1 MFLCY
6 FSAIKKVCLDRNI
19 IMKVINLKE
28 SITLQ
33 NISGEAFVL
42 KSDGSLA
49 PLHAG
54 MDINTGTII
63 VLTDNGTIS
72 AIDKTGAP
80 AELSYELI
88 QNIQL
93 PTSYEHIFSVTD
105 DNAIDDESIHIA
117 EQTTIAIDDLQKIHD
132 AILGGID
139 PTKVQQA
146 TAAGNENSSNWGV
159 VTIDCD
165 NDKMLA
171 EAGFD
176 TAYQPGAVEYPE
188 DYSGLNEHL
197 SIEASGAFDSISQ
210 DDVVTAAESNAMQTI
225 TGTVG
230 GDVKAGDIVTVTLD
244 GKEIGKATVVNNN
257 GKLEWSLDVDGK
269 TLLQAGVDTVSA
281 TVTATDDAGNSA
293 TANTT
298 HDYTIDIQ
306 ASITIDPI
314 TGDNVITQQEGHE
327 PTLPITG
334 TVGKD
339 VLPGDTVTVTINGNE
354 YTTTVQPDMSWT
366 VNVTGD
372 DILHADKATAS
383 VTTNYGTNH
392 EATATDAESYE
403 VTIEAKVTIETIAG
417 DGVVNQEESEGKVPV
432 TGTVGGDVKEGDTVT
447 ITVNG
452 KDYTT
457 TVGKDGSW
465 TVDVDG
471 SDLVEN
477 GDNPIHATVT
487 TCDGAG
493 HCATANNDKGYD
505 IDTDIN
511 AQITID
517 LISQDDVVTAAESH
531 SPQTITGTVGGDVKA
546 GDIVTVTLDGKEIGK
561 ATVVNNNGKLEWS
574 LDVDGKTLLQAGV
587 DTVSA
592 TVTATDDA
600 GNSATANTTH
610 DYTVDIQASITIAPI
625 TGDNVITQQ
634 EGHEP
639 TLPITGTVGKDV
651 LPGDTVTV
659 TINGNEY
666 TTTVQPD
673 MSWTV
678 NVTGDDIL
686 HADKATASV
695 TTNYGTNHEATA
707 TDTESYEVTIEAKVT
722 IETIAG
728 DGVVNQEESEGKVP
742 VTGTVGGDV
751 KEGDTVTITVN
762 GKDYTTTVGKDGS
775 WTVDVDG
782 SDLIENGDNPIHAT
796 VTTCDGAGH
805 CATAN
810 NDKGYDIDTDIN
822 AAITITVIAEDDVIN
837 EAEAEGKVSISGTV
851 GGDVK
856 EGDTVTLTLDGK
868 EIGTATVEKDA
879 NGKLVWTATDING
892 KTLADADLN
901 QVTASVTATD
911 DAGNSKTATT
921 THAYKEAV
929 LDVTV
934 DITSVA
940 EDNVLNADEST
951 STVAIKGTVG
961 GDAKAGDMV
970 TVTLDGK
977 ELGTATVVAGENGKL
992 EWTLEVEGSTLAG
1005 ATVNEV
1011 EATITISDD
1020 YGNTATAEDKQ
1031 DYLEKDLTVSVDITS
1046 VAEDN
1051 VLNADESISTVAIKG
1066 TVGGDAKAGDMVTVT
1081 LDGKELGSAKV
1092 VVGENGKLEWML
1104 EVDGSTLAGAT
1115 VNEVEATITISDEFG
1130 NTASDEDKQ
1139 DYLEKDLTVS
1149 VDITSVAEDNV
1160 LNADESTSTV
1170 AIKGTVGG
1178 DAKAGDM
1185 VTVTLDGKELGKA
1198 TVVAGANGKLEWTL
1212 EVDGSTLAGATV
1224 NEVEA
1229 TITISDEFGNTA
1241 SDEDKQDYL
1250 EKDLTVSVDITS
1262 VAEDNVLN
1270 ADESISTVA
1279 IKGTV
1284 GGDAKAGDMVTVT
1297 LDGKELGSAK
1307 VVVGEN
1313 GKLEWTLEV
1322 DGSTLAGAT
1331 VNEVEATI
1339 TISDDYGNTATAE
1352 DKQDYLEKDLTVSVD
1367 ITSVAEDNVLNADES
1382 TSTVAIKGTVG
1393 GDAKAGDMVTVTL
1406 DGKELGTAE
1415 VVVGENGKLEWTLE
1429 VEGSTLAGA
1438 TVNDVEA
1445 TITISDDYGN
1455 TATAEDKQDYLEK
1468 DLKAEITITSIA
1480 GDNALNAT
1488 EVKPGTM
1495 VEIKGTVGGDVKAG
1509 DTVVVTVDGV
1519 KHEVIVNDDLEWT
1532 LEIDGSVLA
1541 GAKKPVVTAD
1551 VVIKDKY
1558 GNTATATD
1566 KDDYIIP
1573 TLDVTITIDSVNGGE
1588 PITGE
1593 EHDANTPIKVTGSV
1607 GGDAKEGD
1615 TVTLHIGENTVET
1628 TVIVLE
1634 NGELGYIVD
1643 VPAGMFEP
1651 DSNDGF
1657 SGDIAAD
1664 ITINDKYGNT
1674 ASANDEKDFDTI
1686 GSVIT
1691 GGTSGDDLHGT
1702 GYNDLII
1709 GDVYI
1714 ESKNVNV
1721 NLVLDISG
1729 SMAMREV
1736 NPENIHLDNGHTSGK
1751 LTLVDRDGV
1760 KEHFDFNSIDEL
1772 SGILGLKFG
1781 SPLGF
1786 SVYSPELNITFP
1798 DGTTQTINDVY
1809 KDIGV
1814 VSRIDSAKESINHI
1828 VENYGETL
1836 NHEQLS
1842 NLKFSL
1848 ITFASQVDGVKEF
1861 HWDFGKNTLV
1871 TSDGQTIA
1879 DYLVGVEPLKG
1890 PLSQTDYDTSLVA
1903 ALNGFT
1909 NTDTSNIV
1917 YFVTDGMDTIGT
1929 NGQQFN
1935 KDWVVSQTGGNI
1947 DKYKPTIVPVAIGG
1961 TINNTPEAHDILNQI
1976 ASLGQGYKPDNSGHS
1991 QVIISTNTDQLDDA
2005 INNSFDNII
2014 SGNDTIHGGKGNDFI
2029 VGDTLNNDWLVQQYG
2044 SGHTHMADLID
2055 SGVTLSEVL
2064 FTVAAK
2070 EQGVDIDKLTT
2081 KDVYQFVIKH
2091 QDTLVIEGDNP
2102 SNGLDKIFGDEGQDI
2117 LFGSGNNDI
2126 LTGGTGDDLMF
2137 GQNGNDILV
2146 SDSGSD
2152 ILFGGNGNDIF
2163 KLDVLATDEKT
2174 VTSIQDFERGD
2185 SINIES
2191 ILDANLSLD
2200 DLLSHVSSAEVDGK
2214 DVNIVFDD
2222 KHKVELKD
2230 IKNVYSELGTSTSEI
2245 VTQLFNNDVFT
2256 NHH

>member
-1 MFLCY
+1 
-6 FSAIKKVCLDRNI
+6 
-19 IMKVINLKE
+19 MKAINLKE

-54 MDINTGTII
+54 MNINTGTII

-105 DNAIDDESIHIA
+105 ENAIDDESIHIA
-117 EQTTIAIDDLQKIHD
+117 EQTTAAIDDLQKIHD
-132 AILGGID
+132 AILDGID

-159 VTIDCD
+159 VTIDYD

-176 TAYQPGAVEYPE
+176 TAYQPGTVEYPE

-197 SIEASGAFDSISQ
+197 SIEASITIDSISQ
-210 DDVVTAAESNAMQTI
+210 DDVVTAAESNAMQTITGTVGGDVKAGDIVTVTLDGKEIGKATVVNNNGKLEWSLDVDGKTLLQAGIETVSATVTTNDDVGNSATANTTHDYTIDIQASITIDPITGDNVITQQEGHEPTLPITGTVGKDVLPGDTVTVTINGNEYTTTVQPDMSWTVNVTGDDILHADKATASVTTNYGTNHEATATDTESYEVTIEAKVTIETIAGDGVVNQEESEGKVPVTGTVGGDVKEGDTVTITVNGKDYTTTVGKDGSWTVDVDGSDLVENGDNPIHATVTTCDGAGHCATADNDKGYDIDTDINAQITIDSISQDDVVTAAESHSPQTI

-392 EATATDAESYE
+392 EATATDTESYE

-493 HCATANNDKGYD
+493 HCATADNDKGYD

-511 AQITID
+511 AD
-517 LISQDDVVTAAESH
+517 
-531 SPQTITGTVGGDVKA
+531 
-546 GDIVTVTLDGKEIGK
+546 
-561 ATVVNNNGKLEWS
+561 
-574 LDVDGKTLLQAGV
+574 
-587 DTVSA
+587 
-592 TVTATDDA
+592 
-600 GNSATANTTH
+600 
-610 DYTVDIQASITIAPI
+610 
-625 TGDNVITQQ
+625 
-634 EGHEP
+634 
-639 TLPITGTVGKDV
+639 
-651 LPGDTVTV
+651 
-659 TINGNEY
+659 
-666 TTTVQPD
+666 
-673 MSWTV
+673 
-678 NVTGDDIL
+678 
-686 HADKATASV
+686 
-695 TTNYGTNHEATA
+695 
-707 TDTESYEVTIEAKVT
+707 
-722 IETIAG
+722 
-728 DGVVNQEESEGKVP
+728 
-742 VTGTVGGDV
+742 
-751 KEGDTVTITVN
+751 
-762 GKDYTTTVGKDGS
+762 
-775 WTVDVDG
+775 
-782 SDLIENGDNPIHAT
+782 
-796 VTTCDGAGH
+796 
-805 CATAN
+805 
-810 NDKGYDIDTDIN
+810 
-822 AAITITVIAEDDVIN
+822 ITITVIAEDDVIN

-879 NGKLVWTATDING
+879 NGKLVWTATDIDG

-921 THAYKEAV
+921 THDYKEAV

-961 GDAKAGDMV
+961 GDAKAGDIV

-977 ELGTATVVAGENGKL
+977 ELGTATVVVGENGKL
-992 EWTLEVEGSTLAG
+992 EWTLEVE
-1005 ATVNEV
+1005 
-1011 EATITISDD
+1011 
-1020 YGNTATAEDKQ
+1020 
-1031 DYLEKDLTVSVDITS
+1031 
-1046 VAEDN
+1046 
-1051 VLNADESISTVAIKG
+1051 
-1066 TVGGDAKAGDMVTVT
+1066 
-1081 LDGKELGSAKV
+1081 
-1092 VVGENGKLEWML
+1092 
-1104 EVDGSTLAGAT
+1104 GSTLAGAT

-1185 VTVTLDGKELGKA
+1185 VTVTLDGKELGSAK
-1198 TVVAGANGKLEWTL
+1198 VVVGENGKLEWTLEVDGSTLAGAKVNEVEATITISDEFGNTASDEDKQDYLEKDLTVSVDITSVAEDNVLNADESTSTVAIKGTVGGDAKAGDMVTVTLDGKELGSAKVVVGENGKLEWTL

-1270 ADESISTVA
+1270 ADESTSTVA

-1284 GGDAKAGDMVTVT
+1284 GGDAKVGDMVTVT
-1297 LDGKELGSAK
+1297 LDGKELGTAT
-1307 VVVGEN
+1307 VVAGEN

-1322 DGSTLAGAT
+1322 EGSTLAGAT

-1339 TISDDYGNTATAE
+1339 TISDDYGNT
-1352 DKQDYLEKDLTVSVD
+1352 S
-1367 ITSVAEDNVLNADES
+1367 
-1382 TSTVAIKGTVG
+1382 
-1393 GDAKAGDMVTVTL
+1393 
-1406 DGKELGTAE
+1406 
-1415 VVVGENGKLEWTLE
+1415 
-1429 VEGSTLAGA
+1429 
-1438 TVNDVEA
+1438 
-1445 TITISDDYGN
+1445 
-1455 TATAEDKQDYLEK
+1455 TAEDKQDYLEK

-1519 KHEVIVNDDLEWT
+1519 KHEVTVNDDLEWT

-1628 TVIVLE
+1628 TVVVLE

-1657 SGDIAAD
+1657 SGDITAD

-1691 GGTSGDDLHGT
+1691 GSTSGDDLHGT

-1935 KDWVVSQTGGNI
+1935 KDWVVSQTGSNI

-2137 GQNGNDILV
+2137 GQNGDDILV

-2174 VTSIQDFERGD
+2174 VTSIQDFEKGD

>member
-1 MFLCY
+1 
-6 FSAIKKVCLDRNI
+6 
-19 IMKVINLKE
+19 MKAINLKE
-28 SITLQ
+28 SIILQ
-33 NISGEAFVL
+33 DVSGEAFVL

-54 MDINTGTII
+54 MNINTGTII

-105 DNAIDDESIHIA
+105 DNAIDDESLHIA
-117 EQTTIAIDDLQKIHD
+117 EQTTEAIDDLQKIHD
-132 AILGGID
+132 AILDGID

-159 VTIDCD
+159 VTIDYD

-176 TAYQPGAVEYPE
+176 TAYQPGSVEYPE
-188 DYSGLNEHL
+188 DYSGLNDHL
-197 SIEASGAFDSISQ
+197 SIEASITIDSISQ
-210 DDVVTAAESNAMQTI
+210 DDVVTAAESNAMQTITGTVGGDVKAGDIVTVTLDGKEIGKATVVNNNGKLEWSLDVDGKTLLQAGIETVSATVTTNDDVGNSATANTTHDYTIDIQASITIDPITGDNVITQQEGHEPTLPITGTVGKDVLPGDTVTVTINGNEYTTTVQPDMSWTVNVTGDDILHADKATASVTTNYGTNHEATATDTENYEVAIEAKVTIETIAGDGVVNQEESEGKVPVTGTVGGDVKEGDTVTITVNGKDYTTTVGKDGSWTVDVDGSDLVENGDNPIHATVTTCDGAGHCATANNDKGYDIDTDINAQITIDSISQDDVVTAAESHSPQTI

-392 EATATDAESYE
+392 EATATD
-403 VTIEAKVTIETIAG
+403 
-417 DGVVNQEESEGKVPV
+417 
-432 TGTVGGDVKEGDTVT
+432 
-447 ITVNG
+447 
-452 KDYTT
+452 
-457 TVGKDGSW
+457 
-465 TVDVDG
+465 
-471 SDLVEN
+471 
-477 GDNPIHATVT
+477 
-487 TCDGAG
+487 
-493 HCATANNDKGYD
+493 
-505 IDTDIN
+505 
-511 AQITID
+511 
-517 LISQDDVVTAAESH
+517 
-531 SPQTITGTVGGDVKA
+531 
-546 GDIVTVTLDGKEIGK
+546 
-561 ATVVNNNGKLEWS
+561 
-574 LDVDGKTLLQAGV
+574 
-587 DTVSA
+587 
-592 TVTATDDA
+592 
-600 GNSATANTTH
+600 
-610 DYTVDIQASITIAPI
+610 
-625 TGDNVITQQ
+625 
-634 EGHEP
+634 
-639 TLPITGTVGKDV
+639 
-651 LPGDTVTV
+651 
-659 TINGNEY
+659 
-666 TTTVQPD
+666 
-673 MSWTV
+673 
-678 NVTGDDIL
+678 
-686 HADKATASV
+686 
-695 TTNYGTNHEATA
+695 
-707 TDTESYEVTIEAKVT
+707 TESYEVTIEAKVT

-751 KEGDTVTITVN
+751 KKGDTVTITVN

-879 NGKLVWTATDING
+879 NGKLVWTATNIDG

-921 THAYKEAV
+921 THDYKEAV
-929 LDVTV
+929 LDVT
-934 DITSVA
+934 
-940 EDNVLNADEST
+940 
-951 STVAIKGTVG
+951 
-961 GDAKAGDMV
+961 
-970 TVTLDGK
+970 
-977 ELGTATVVAGENGKL
+977 
-992 EWTLEVEGSTLAG
+992 
-1005 ATVNEV
+1005 
-1011 EATITISDD
+1011 
-1020 YGNTATAEDKQ
+1020 
-1031 DYLEKDLTVSVDITS
+1031 
-1046 VAEDN
+1046 
-1051 VLNADESISTVAIKG
+1051 
-1066 TVGGDAKAGDMVTVT
+1066 
-1081 LDGKELGSAKV
+1081 
-1092 VVGENGKLEWML
+1092 
-1104 EVDGSTLAGAT
+1104 
-1115 VNEVEATITISDEFG
+1115 
-1130 NTASDEDKQ
+1130 
-1139 DYLEKDLTVS
+1139 

-1212 EVDGSTLAGATV
+1212 EV
-1224 NEVEA
+1224 E
-1229 TITISDEFGNTA
+1229 
-1241 SDEDKQDYL
+1241 
-1250 EKDLTVSVDITS
+1250 
-1262 VAEDNVLN
+1262 
-1270 ADESISTVA
+1270 
-1279 IKGTV
+1279 
-1284 GGDAKAGDMVTVT
+1284 
-1297 LDGKELGSAK
+1297 
-1307 VVVGEN
+1307 
-1313 GKLEWTLEV
+1313 
-1322 DGSTLAGAT
+1322 GSTLAGAT

-1339 TISDDYGNTATAE
+1339 TISDDYGNTA
-1352 DKQDYLEKDLTVSVD
+1352 
-1367 ITSVAEDNVLNADES
+1367 
-1382 TSTVAIKGTVG
+1382 
-1393 GDAKAGDMVTVTL
+1393 
-1406 DGKELGTAE
+1406 
-1415 VVVGENGKLEWTLE
+1415 
-1429 VEGSTLAGA
+1429 
-1438 TVNDVEA
+1438 
-1445 TITISDDYGN
+1445 SD
-1455 TATAEDKQDYLEK
+1455 EDKQDYLEK

-1519 KHEVIVNDDLEWT
+1519 KHEVTVNDDLEWT

-1657 SGDIAAD
+1657 SGDITAD

-1760 KEHFDFNSIDEL
+1760 EEHFDFNSIDEL

-2174 VTSIQDFERGD
+2174 VTSIQDFEKGD

>member
-1 MFLCY
+1 
-6 FSAIKKVCLDRNI
+6 
-19 IMKVINLKE
+19 MKAINLKE
-28 SITLQ
+28 SIILQ
-33 NISGEAFVL
+33 DVSGEAFVL

-54 MDINTGTII
+54 MNINTGTII

-105 DNAIDDESIHIA
+105 DNAIDDESLHIS
-117 EQTTIAIDDLQKIHD
+117 EQTTEAIDDLQKIHD
-132 AILGGID
+132 AILDGID

-159 VTIDCD
+159 VTIDYD

-188 DYSGLNEHL
+188 DYSGLNDHL
-197 SIEASGAFDSISQ
+197 SIEASITIDSISQ

-244 GKEIGKATVVNNN
+244 GKGIGKATVVNNN

-269 TLLQAGVDTVSA
+269 TLLQAGIETVSA
-281 TVTATDDAGNSA
+281 TVTTNDDVGNSA
-293 TANTT
+293 TATTT

-334 TVGKD
+334 SVGKD

-383 VTTNYGTNH
+383 ITTSYGSGH
-392 EATATDAESYE
+392 EATATDTESYE

-493 HCATANNDKGYD
+493 HCATADNDKGYD

-517 LISQDDVVTAAESH
+517 SISQDDVVTAAESH
-531 SPQTITGTVGGDVKA
+531 SPQTITGSVGGDVKA

-600 GNSATANTTH
+600 GNSVTANTTH
-610 DYTVDIQASITIAPI
+610 DYTVDIQASITIDPI

-782 SDLIENGDNPIHAT
+782 SDLVENGDNPIHAT

-822 AAITITVIAEDDVIN
+822 AQITIDSISQDDVVTAAESHSPQTITGTVGGDVKAGDIVTVTLDGKEIGKATVVNNNGKLEWSLDVDGKTLLQAGVDTVSATVTATDDAGNSATANTTHDYTVDIQASITIDPITGDNVITQQEGHEPTLPITGTVGKDVLPGDTVTVTINGNEYTTTVQPDMSWTVNVTGDDILHADKATASVTTNYGTNHEATATDTESYEVTIEAKVTIETIAGDGVVNQEESEGKVPVTGTVGGDVKEGDTVTITVNGKDYTTTVGKDGSWTVDVDGSDLVENGDNPIHATVTTCDGAGHCATANNDKGYDIDTDINADITITVIAEDDVIN

-879 NGKLVWTATDING
+879 NGKLVWTATDIDG

-921 THAYKEAV
+921 THDYKEAV

-951 STVAIKGTVG
+951 STVAIKGTAG

-977 ELGTATVVAGENGKL
+977 ELGTAKVVVGENGKL
-992 EWTLEVEGSTLAG
+992 EWTLEVE
-1005 ATVNEV
+1005 
-1011 EATITISDD
+1011 
-1020 YGNTATAEDKQ
+1020 
-1031 DYLEKDLTVSVDITS
+1031 
-1046 VAEDN
+1046 
-1051 VLNADESISTVAIKG
+1051 
-1066 TVGGDAKAGDMVTVT
+1066 
-1081 LDGKELGSAKV
+1081 
-1092 VVGENGKLEWML
+1092 
-1104 EVDGSTLAGAT
+1104 GSTLAGAT

-1160 LNADESTSTV
+1160 LNVDESTSTV

-1185 VTVTLDGKELGKA
+1185 VTVTLDGKE
-1198 TVVAGANGKLEWTL
+1198 
-1212 EVDGSTLAGATV
+1212 
-1224 NEVEA
+1224 
-1229 TITISDEFGNTA
+1229 I
-1241 SDEDKQDYL
+1241 
-1250 EKDLTVSVDITS
+1250 
-1262 VAEDNVLN
+1262 
-1270 ADESISTVA
+1270 
-1279 IKGTV
+1279 
-1284 GGDAKAGDMVTVT
+1284 
-1297 LDGKELGSAK
+1297 
-1307 VVVGEN
+1307 
-1313 GKLEWTLEV
+1313 
-1322 DGSTLAGAT
+1322 
-1331 VNEVEATI
+1331 
-1339 TISDDYGNTATAE
+1339 
-1352 DKQDYLEKDLTVSVD
+1352 
-1367 ITSVAEDNVLNADES
+1367 
-1382 TSTVAIKGTVG
+1382 
-1393 GDAKAGDMVTVTL
+1393 
-1406 DGKELGTAE
+1406 GTAE

-1519 KHEVIVNDDLEWT
+1519 KHEVTVNDDLEWT

-1558 GNTATATD
+1558 GNTASATD

-1657 SGDIAAD
+1657 SGDITAD

-1729 SMAMREV
+1729 SMSMREV
-1736 NPENIHLDNGHTSGK
+1736 NPENIHLDNGHTSGQ
-1751 LTLVDRDGV
+1751 LTLVDKDGEETHV
-1760 KEHFDFNSIDEL
+1760 EFNSIDHL
-1772 SGILGLKFG
+1772 SSLLGYYYG

-1786 SVYSPELNITFP
+1786 SVYDPKFTLTYP

-1879 DYLVGVEPLKG
+1879 DYLVGVEPLTG

-2137 GQNGNDILV
+2137 GQNGDDILV

-2174 VTSIQDFERGD
+2174 VTSIQDFEKGD

>member
-1 MFLCY
+1 MHATVTTC
-6 FSAIKKVCLDRNI
+6 
-19 IMKVINLKE
+19 
-28 SITLQ
+28 
-33 NISGEAFVL
+33 
-42 KSDGSLA
+42 DG
-49 PLHAG
+49 AG
-54 MDINTGTII
+54 
-63 VLTDNGTIS
+63 
-72 AIDKTGAP
+72 
-80 AELSYELI
+80 
-88 QNIQL
+88 
-93 PTSYEHIFSVTD
+93 HC
-105 DNAIDDESIHIA
+105 
-117 EQTTIAIDDLQKIHD
+117 
-132 AILGGID
+132 
-139 PTKVQQA
+139 A
-146 TAAGNENSSNWGV
+146 TA
-159 VTIDCD
+159 D
-165 NDKMLA
+165 NDK
-171 EAGFD
+171 GYDID
-176 TAYQPGAVEYPE
+176 TDINAQ
-188 DYSGLNEHL
+188 
-197 SIEASGAFDSISQ
+197 ITIDSISQ
-210 DDVVTAAESNAMQTI
+210 DDVVTAAESHSPQTI

-392 EATATDAESYE
+392 EATATDTESYE

-493 HCATANNDKGYD
+493 HCATADNDKGYD

-511 AQITID
+511 AD
-517 LISQDDVVTAAESH
+517 
-531 SPQTITGTVGGDVKA
+531 
-546 GDIVTVTLDGKEIGK
+546 
-561 ATVVNNNGKLEWS
+561 
-574 LDVDGKTLLQAGV
+574 
-587 DTVSA
+587 
-592 TVTATDDA
+592 
-600 GNSATANTTH
+600 
-610 DYTVDIQASITIAPI
+610 
-625 TGDNVITQQ
+625 
-634 EGHEP
+634 
-639 TLPITGTVGKDV
+639 
-651 LPGDTVTV
+651 
-659 TINGNEY
+659 
-666 TTTVQPD
+666 
-673 MSWTV
+673 
-678 NVTGDDIL
+678 
-686 HADKATASV
+686 
-695 TTNYGTNHEATA
+695 
-707 TDTESYEVTIEAKVT
+707 
-722 IETIAG
+722 
-728 DGVVNQEESEGKVP
+728 
-742 VTGTVGGDV
+742 
-751 KEGDTVTITVN
+751 
-762 GKDYTTTVGKDGS
+762 
-775 WTVDVDG
+775 
-782 SDLIENGDNPIHAT
+782 
-796 VTTCDGAGH
+796 
-805 CATAN
+805 
-810 NDKGYDIDTDIN
+810 
-822 AAITITVIAEDDVIN
+822 ITITVIAEDDVIN

-868 EIGTATVEKDA
+868 EIGTAKVEKDA
-879 NGKLVWTATDING
+879 NGKLVWTATDIDG

-921 THAYKEAV
+921 IHDYKEAV

-977 ELGTATVVAGENGKL
+977 ELGTA
-992 EWTLEVEGSTLAG
+992 
-1005 ATVNEV
+1005 
-1011 EATITISDD
+1011 
-1020 YGNTATAEDKQ
+1020 
-1031 DYLEKDLTVSVDITS
+1031 
-1046 VAEDN
+1046 
-1051 VLNADESISTVAIKG
+1051 
-1066 TVGGDAKAGDMVTVT
+1066 
-1081 LDGKELGSAKV
+1081 
-1092 VVGENGKLEWML
+1092 
-1104 EVDGSTLAGAT
+1104 
-1115 VNEVEATITISDEFG
+1115 
-1130 NTASDEDKQ
+1130 
-1139 DYLEKDLTVS
+1139 
-1149 VDITSVAEDNV
+1149 
-1160 LNADESTSTV
+1160 
-1170 AIKGTVGG
+1170 
-1178 DAKAGDM
+1178 
-1185 VTVTLDGKELGKA
+1185 
-1198 TVVAGANGKLEWTL
+1198 
-1212 EVDGSTLAGATV
+1212 
-1224 NEVEA
+1224 
-1229 TITISDEFGNTA
+1229 
-1241 SDEDKQDYL
+1241 
-1250 EKDLTVSVDITS
+1250 
-1262 VAEDNVLN
+1262 
-1270 ADESISTVA
+1270 
-1279 IKGTV
+1279 
-1284 GGDAKAGDMVTVT
+1284 
-1297 LDGKELGSAK
+1297 
-1307 VVVGEN
+1307 
-1313 GKLEWTLEV
+1313 
-1322 DGSTLAGAT
+1322 
-1331 VNEVEATI
+1331 
-1339 TISDDYGNTATAE
+1339 
-1352 DKQDYLEKDLTVSVD
+1352 
-1367 ITSVAEDNVLNADES
+1367 
-1382 TSTVAIKGTVG
+1382 
-1393 GDAKAGDMVTVTL
+1393 
-1406 DGKELGTAE
+1406 E
-1415 VVVGENGKLEWTLE
+1415 VVVDENGKLEWTLE

-1519 KHEVIVNDDLEWT
+1519 KHEVTVNDDLEWT

-1657 SGDIAAD
+1657 SGDITAD

-1691 GGTSGDDLHGT
+1691 GSTSGDDLHGT

-2137 GQNGNDILV
+2137 GQNGDDILV

-2174 VTSIQDFERGD
+2174 VTSIQDFEKGD

>member
-1 MFLCY
+1 
-6 FSAIKKVCLDRNI
+6 
-19 IMKVINLKE
+19 MKAINLKE
-28 SITLQ
+28 SIILQ
-33 NISGEAFVL
+33 EVSGEAFVL

-54 MDINTGTII
+54 MNINTGTII

-105 DNAIDDESIHIA
+105 DNAIDDESLHIA
-117 EQTTIAIDDLQKIHD
+117 EQTTEAIDDLQKIHD
-132 AILGGID
+132 AILDGID

-159 VTIDCD
+159 VTIDYD

-188 DYSGLNEHL
+188 DYSGLNDHL
-197 SIEASGAFDSISQ
+197 SIEASITIDSISQ

-269 TLLQAGVDTVSA
+269 TLLQAGIETVSA
-281 TVTATDDAGNSA
+281 TVT
-293 TANTT
+293 
-298 HDYTIDIQ
+298 
-306 ASITIDPI
+306 
-314 TGDNVITQQEGHE
+314 
-327 PTLPITG
+327 
-334 TVGKD
+334 
-339 VLPGDTVTVTINGNE
+339 
-354 YTTTVQPDMSWT
+354 
-366 VNVTGD
+366 
-372 DILHADKATAS
+372 
-383 VTTNYGTNH
+383 TN
-392 EATATDAESYE
+392 
-403 VTIEAKVTIETIAG
+403 
-417 DGVVNQEESEGKVPV
+417 
-432 TGTVGGDVKEGDTVT
+432 
-447 ITVNG
+447 
-452 KDYTT
+452 
-457 TVGKDGSW
+457 
-465 TVDVDG
+465 
-471 SDLVEN
+471 
-477 GDNPIHATVT
+477 
-487 TCDGAG
+487 
-493 HCATANNDKGYD
+493 
-505 IDTDIN
+505 
-511 AQITID
+511 
-517 LISQDDVVTAAESH
+517 DDV
-531 SPQTITGTVGGDVKA
+531 
-546 GDIVTVTLDGKEIGK
+546 
-561 ATVVNNNGKLEWS
+561 
-574 LDVDGKTLLQAGV
+574 
-587 DTVSA
+587 
-592 TVTATDDA
+592 

-610 DYTVDIQASITIAPI
+610 DYTVDIQASITIDPI

-782 SDLIENGDNPIHAT
+782 SDLVENGDNPIHATVTTCDGAGHCATADNDKGYDIDTDINAQITIDSISQDDVVTAAESHSPQTITGSVGGDVKAGDIVTVTLDGKEIGKATVVNNNGKLEWSLDVDGKTLLQAGVDTVSATVTATDDAGNSATANTTHDYTVDIQASITIDPITGDNVITQQEGHEPTLPITGTVGKDVLPGDTVTVTINGNEYTTTVQPDMSWTVNVTGDDILHADKATASVTTNYGTNHEATATDTESYEVTIEAKVTIETIAGDGVVNQEESEGKVPVTGTVGGDVKEGDTVTITVNGKDYTTTVGKDGSWTVDVDGSDLVENGDNPIHAT

-822 AAITITVIAEDDVIN
+822 ADITITVIAEDDVIN

-879 NGKLVWTATDING
+879 NGKLVWTATNIDG

-921 THAYKEAV
+921 THDYKEAV

-977 ELGTATVVAGENGKL
+977 ELGTAEVVVGENGKL

-1005 ATVNEV
+1005 V
-1011 EATITISDD
+1011 
-1020 YGNTATAEDKQ
+1020 
-1031 DYLEKDLTVSVDITS
+1031 
-1046 VAEDN
+1046 
-1051 VLNADESISTVAIKG
+1051 
-1066 TVGGDAKAGDMVTVT
+1066 
-1081 LDGKELGSAKV
+1081 
-1092 VVGENGKLEWML
+1092 
-1104 EVDGSTLAGAT
+1104 
-1115 VNEVEATITISDEFG
+1115 
-1130 NTASDEDKQ
+1130 
-1139 DYLEKDLTVS
+1139 
-1149 VDITSVAEDNV
+1149 
-1160 LNADESTSTV
+1160 
-1170 AIKGTVGG
+1170 
-1178 DAKAGDM
+1178 
-1185 VTVTLDGKELGKA
+1185 
-1198 TVVAGANGKLEWTL
+1198 
-1212 EVDGSTLAGATV
+1212 
-1224 NEVEA
+1224 
-1229 TITISDEFGNTA
+1229 
-1241 SDEDKQDYL
+1241 
-1250 EKDLTVSVDITS
+1250 
-1262 VAEDNVLN
+1262 
-1270 ADESISTVA
+1270 
-1279 IKGTV
+1279 
-1284 GGDAKAGDMVTVT
+1284 
-1297 LDGKELGSAK
+1297 
-1307 VVVGEN
+1307 
-1313 GKLEWTLEV
+1313 
-1322 DGSTLAGAT
+1322 T

-1406 DGKELGTAE
+1406 DGKELGTAEVVVGENGKLEWTLEVEGSTLAGATVNEVEATITISDEFGNTASDEDKQDYLEKDLTVSVDITSVAEDNVLNVDESTSTVAIKGTVGGDAKAGDMVTVTLDGKEIGTAEVVVGENGKLEWTLEVEGSTLAGATVNDVEATITISDDYGNTATAEDKQDYLEKDLTVSVDITSVAEDNVLNADESTSTVAIKGTVGGDAKAGDMVTVTLDGKEIGTAE

-1519 KHEVIVNDDLEWT
+1519 KHEVTVNDDLEWT

-1615 TVTLHIGENTVET
+1615 TVTLHIGKNTVET

-1657 SGDIAAD
+1657 SGDITAD

-1729 SMAMREV
+1729 SMSMREV
-1736 NPENIHLDNGHTSGK
+1736 NPENIHLDNGHTSGQ
-1751 LTLVDRDGV
+1751 LTLVDKDGEETHV
-1760 KEHFDFNSIDEL
+1760 EFNSIDHL
-1772 SGILGLKFG
+1772 SSLLGYYYG

-1786 SVYSPELNITFP
+1786 SVYDPKFTLTFP

-1879 DYLVGVEPLKG
+1879 DYLVGVEPLTG

-2174 VTSIQDFERGD
+2174 VTSIQDFEKGD

>member
-1 MFLCY
+1 
-6 FSAIKKVCLDRNI
+6 
-19 IMKVINLKE
+19 MKAINLKE

-54 MDINTGTII
+54 MNINTGTII

-105 DNAIDDESIHIA
+105 ENAIDNESIHIA
-117 EQTTIAIDDLQKIHD
+117 EQTTAAIDDLQKIHD
-132 AILGGID
+132 AILNGID

-159 VTIDCD
+159 VTIDYD

-176 TAYQPGAVEYPE
+176 TAYQPGTVEYPE

-197 SIEASGAFDSISQ
+197 SIEASITIDSISQ

-269 TLLQAGVDTVSA
+269 TLLQAGVNTVSA
-281 TVTATDDAGNSA
+281 TVTATDDVGNSA

-298 HDYTIDIQ
+298 YDYTVDIQ

-314 TGDNVITQQEGHE
+314 TGDNEITQQEGHE

-339 VLPGDTVTVTINGNE
+339 VQPGDTVTVTINGNE

-392 EATATDAESYE
+392 EATATDTESYE

-457 TVGKDGSW
+457 VVGKDGSW

-511 AQITID
+511 AQIIID
-517 LISQDDVVTAAESH
+517 SISQDDVVTAAESH

-610 DYTVDIQASITIAPI
+610 DYTVDIQASITIDPI

-782 SDLIENGDNPIHAT
+782 SDLVENGDNPIHAT

-805 CATAN
+805 CATAD

-868 EIGTATVEKDA
+868 EIGTATVAKDA
-879 NGKLVWTATDING
+879 NGNLVWTATDIDG

-921 THAYKEAV
+921 THDYKEAV

-977 ELGTATVVAGENGKL
+977 ELGSAKVVVGENGKL

-1011 EATITISDD
+1011 EATITISD
-1020 YGNTATAEDKQ
+1020 
-1031 DYLEKDLTVSVDITS
+1031 
-1046 VAEDN
+1046 
-1051 VLNADESISTVAIKG
+1051 
-1066 TVGGDAKAGDMVTVT
+1066 
-1081 LDGKELGSAKV
+1081 
-1092 VVGENGKLEWML
+1092 
-1104 EVDGSTLAGAT
+1104 
-1115 VNEVEATITISDEFG
+1115 EFG
-1130 NTASDEDKQ
+1130 NTASGEDKQ

-1178 DAKAGDM
+1178 DAKVGDM
-1185 VTVTLDGKELGKA
+1185 VTVTLDGKELGTA
-1198 TVVAGANGKLEWTL
+1198 TVVAGENGKLEWTL

-1270 ADESISTVA
+1270 A
-1279 IKGTV
+1279 
-1284 GGDAKAGDMVTVT
+1284 
-1297 LDGKELGSAK
+1297 
-1307 VVVGEN
+1307 N
-1313 GKLEWTLEV
+1313 
-1322 DGSTLAGAT
+1322 
-1331 VNEVEATI
+1331 
-1339 TISDDYGNTATAE
+1339 
-1352 DKQDYLEKDLTVSVD
+1352 
-1367 ITSVAEDNVLNADES
+1367 ES

-1438 TVNDVEA
+1438 TVNEVEATITISDEFGNTASDEDKQDYLEKDLTVSVDITSVAEDNVLNVDESTSTVAIKGTVGGDAKAGDMVTVTLDGKEIGTAEVVVGENGKLEWTLEVEGSTLAGATVNEVEA

-1455 TATAEDKQDYLEK
+1455 TASDEDKQDYLEK

-1519 KHEVIVNDDLEWT
+1519 KHEVTVNDDLEWT

-1541 GAKKPVVTAD
+1541 DAKKPVVTAD

-1558 GNTATATD
+1558 GNTATAID

-1657 SGDIAAD
+1657 SGDITAD

-1691 GGTSGDDLHGT
+1691 GSTSGDDLHGT

-2137 GQNGNDILV
+2137 GQNGDDILV

-2174 VTSIQDFERGD
+2174 VTSIQDFEKGD

>member
-1 MFLCY
+1 
-6 FSAIKKVCLDRNI
+6 
-19 IMKVINLKE
+19 MKAINLKE

-54 MDINTGTII
+54 MNINTGTII

-72 AIDKTGAP
+72 AIDKAGAP

-93 PTSYEHIFSVTD
+93 PTPYEHIFSVTD
-105 DNAIDDESIHIA
+105 DNAIDDESLHIA
-117 EQTTIAIDDLQKIHD
+117 GQKNAAIDDLQKIHD
-132 AILGGID
+132 AILDGID

-159 VTIDCD
+159 VTIDYD

-188 DYSGLNEHL
+188 DYSGLNDHL
-197 SIEASGAFDSISQ
+197 SIEASITIDSISQ

-269 TLLQAGVDTVSA
+269 TLLQAGIETVSA

-383 VTTNYGTNH
+383 VTTSYGSGH
-392 EATATDAESYE
+392 EATATDTESYE

-452 KDYTT
+452 KDYIT

-517 LISQDDVVTAAESH
+517 SISQDDVVTAAESH

-587 DTVSA
+587 DTVLA

-610 DYTVDIQASITIAPI
+610 DYTVDIQASITIDPI

-659 TINGNEY
+659 TINGNKY

-775 WTVDVDG
+775 WTVVVDG

-822 AAITITVIAEDDVIN
+822 ADITITVIAEDDVIN

-879 NGKLVWTATDING
+879 NGKLVWTAIDIDG

-921 THAYKEAV
+921 THDYKEAV
-929 LDVTV
+929 LDVTVDITSVADDNVLNADESTSTVAIKGTVGGDAKAGDMVTVTLDGKELGTAEVVVGANGKLEWTLEVEGSTLAGATVNEVEATITISDEFGNTASDEDKQDYIEKDLTVSV

-977 ELGTATVVAGENGKL
+977 ELGKATVVAGANGKL

-1011 EATITISDD
+1011 EATITISDEF
-1020 YGNTATAEDKQ
+1020 GNTASDEDKQ

-1051 VLNADESISTVAIKG
+1051 VLNADESTSTVAIKG

-1092 VVGENGKLEWML
+1092 VVGENGKLEWTL

-1212 EVDGSTLAGATV
+1212 EVEGSTLAGATV
-1224 NEVEA
+1224 NE
-1229 TITISDEFGNTA
+1229 
-1241 SDEDKQDYL
+1241 
-1250 EKDLTVSVDITS
+1250 
-1262 VAEDNVLN
+1262 
-1270 ADESISTVA
+1270 
-1279 IKGTV
+1279 
-1284 GGDAKAGDMVTVT
+1284 
-1297 LDGKELGSAK
+1297 
-1307 VVVGEN
+1307 
-1313 GKLEWTLEV
+1313 
-1322 DGSTLAGAT
+1322 
-1331 VNEVEATI
+1331 
-1339 TISDDYGNTATAE
+1339 
-1352 DKQDYLEKDLTVSVD
+1352 
-1367 ITSVAEDNVLNADES
+1367 
-1382 TSTVAIKGTVG
+1382 
-1393 GDAKAGDMVTVTL
+1393 
-1406 DGKELGTAE
+1406 
-1415 VVVGENGKLEWTLE
+1415 
-1429 VEGSTLAGA
+1429 
-1438 TVNDVEA
+1438 VEA

-1519 KHEVIVNDDLEWT
+1519 KHEVTVNDDLEWT

-1558 GNTATATD
+1558 GNTAIATD

-1657 SGDIAAD
+1657 SGDITAD

-1691 GGTSGDDLHGT
+1691 GSTSGDDLHGT

-1871 TSDGQTIA
+1871 TRDGQTIA

-2137 GQNGNDILV
+2137 GQNGDDILV

-2174 VTSIQDFERGD
+2174 VTSIQDFEKGD

>member
-19 IMKVINLKE
+19 IMKAINLKE
-28 SITLQ
+28 SIILQ
-33 NISGEAFVL
+33 DVSGEAFVL
-42 KSDGSLA
+42 KSDGSIA

-54 MDINTGTII
+54 MNINTGTII

-72 AIDKTGAP
+72 AIDKMGAP

-105 DNAIDDESIHIA
+105 DNAIDDESLHIA
-117 EQTTIAIDDLQKIHD
+117 ERTTAAIDELQKIHD
-132 AILGGID
+132 AILDGID

-159 VTIDCD
+159 VTIDYD

-176 TAYQPGAVEYPE
+176 TAYQPGTVEYPE

-197 SIEASGAFDSISQ
+197 SIEASITIDSISQ

-269 TLLQAGVDTVSA
+269 TLLQAGIETVSA
-281 TVTATDDAGNSA
+281 TVTTNDDVGNSA
-293 TANTT
+293 TATTT

-306 ASITIDPI
+306 ASITID
-314 TGDNVITQQEGHE
+314 
-327 PTLPITG
+327 
-334 TVGKD
+334 
-339 VLPGDTVTVTINGNE
+339 
-354 YTTTVQPDMSWT
+354 
-366 VNVTGD
+366 
-372 DILHADKATAS
+372 
-383 VTTNYGTNH
+383 
-392 EATATDAESYE
+392 
-403 VTIEAKVTIETIAG
+403 
-417 DGVVNQEESEGKVPV
+417 
-432 TGTVGGDVKEGDTVT
+432 
-447 ITVNG
+447 
-452 KDYTT
+452 
-457 TVGKDGSW
+457 
-465 TVDVDG
+465 
-471 SDLVEN
+471 
-477 GDNPIHATVT
+477 
-487 TCDGAG
+487 
-493 HCATANNDKGYD
+493 
-505 IDTDIN
+505 
-511 AQITID
+511 
-517 LISQDDVVTAAESH
+517 
-531 SPQTITGTVGGDVKA
+531 
-546 GDIVTVTLDGKEIGK
+546 
-561 ATVVNNNGKLEWS
+561 
-574 LDVDGKTLLQAGV
+574 
-587 DTVSA
+587 
-592 TVTATDDA
+592 
-600 GNSATANTTH
+600 
-610 DYTVDIQASITIAPI
+610 PI

-775 WTVDVDG
+775 WAVDVDGSDLVENGDNPIHATVTTCDGAGHCASADNDKGYDIDTDINAQITIDSISQDDVVTAAESHSPQTITGTVGGDVKAGDIVTVTLDGKEIGKATVVNNNGKLEWSLDVDGKTLLQAGVDTVSATVTATDDAGNSATANTTHDYTVDIQASITIDPITGDNVITQQEGHEPTLPITGTVGKDVLPGDTVTVTINGNEYTTTVQSDMSWTVNVTGDDILHADKATASVTTNYGTNHEATATDTESYEVTIEAKVTIETIAGDGVVNQEESEGKVPVTGTVGGDVKEGDTVTITVNGKDYTTTVGKDGSWTVDVDG
-782 SDLIENGDNPIHAT
+782 SDLVENGDNPIHAT

-805 CATAN
+805 CATAD

-879 NGKLVWTATDING
+879 NGKLVWTATNIDG

-921 THAYKEAV
+921 THDYKEAV
-929 LDVTV
+929 LDVT
-934 DITSVA
+934 
-940 EDNVLNADEST
+940 
-951 STVAIKGTVG
+951 
-961 GDAKAGDMV
+961 
-970 TVTLDGK
+970 
-977 ELGTATVVAGENGKL
+977 
-992 EWTLEVEGSTLAG
+992 
-1005 ATVNEV
+1005 
-1011 EATITISDD
+1011 
-1020 YGNTATAEDKQ
+1020 
-1031 DYLEKDLTVSVDITS
+1031 VDITS

-1081 LDGKELGSAKV
+1081 LDGKELGKATV
-1092 VVGENGKLEWML
+1092 VAGENGKLEWTL
-1104 EVDGSTLAGAT
+1104 EVEGSTLAGAT

-1178 DAKAGDM
+1178 DAKVGDM

-1250 EKDLTVSVDITS
+1250 EKDL
-1262 VAEDNVLN
+1262 
-1270 ADESISTVA
+1270 
-1279 IKGTV
+1279 
-1284 GGDAKAGDMVTVT
+1284 
-1297 LDGKELGSAK
+1297 
-1307 VVVGEN
+1307 
-1313 GKLEWTLEV
+1313 
-1322 DGSTLAGAT
+1322 
-1331 VNEVEATI
+1331 
-1339 TISDDYGNTATAE
+1339 
-1352 DKQDYLEKDLTVSVD
+1352 
-1367 ITSVAEDNVLNADES
+1367 
-1382 TSTVAIKGTVG
+1382 
-1393 GDAKAGDMVTVTL
+1393 
-1406 DGKELGTAE
+1406 
-1415 VVVGENGKLEWTLE
+1415 
-1429 VEGSTLAGA
+1429 
-1438 TVNDVEA
+1438 
-1445 TITISDDYGN
+1445 
-1455 TATAEDKQDYLEK
+1455 
-1468 DLKAEITITSIA
+1468 KAEITITSIA

-1519 KHEVIVNDDLEWT
+1519 KHEVTVNDDLEWT

-1628 TVIVLE
+1628 TVIELE

-1657 SGDIAAD
+1657 SGDITAD

-1691 GGTSGDDLHGT
+1691 GSTSGDDLHGT

-1736 NPENIHLDNGHTSGK
+1736 NPENIHLDNGHTSGQ

-2055 SGVTLSEVL
+2055 GGVTLSEVL

-2137 GQNGNDILV
+2137 GQNGDDILV

-2174 VTSIQDFERGD
+2174 VTSIQDFEKGD

>member
-1 MFLCY
+1 
-6 FSAIKKVCLDRNI
+6 
-19 IMKVINLKE
+19 MKAINLKE

-54 MDINTGTII
+54 MNINTGTII

-105 DNAIDDESIHIA
+105 ENAIDDESIHIA
-117 EQTTIAIDDLQKIHD
+117 EQTTAAIDDLQKIHD
-132 AILGGID
+132 AILDGID

-159 VTIDCD
+159 VTIDYD

-176 TAYQPGAVEYPE
+176 TAYQPGTVEYPE
-188 DYSGLNEHL
+188 DYSGLNDHL
-197 SIEASGAFDSISQ
+197 SIEASITIDSISQ

-269 TLLQAGVDTVSA
+269 TLLQAGIETVSA
-281 TVTATDDAGNSA
+281 TVTTNDDVGNSA
-293 TANTT
+293 TATTT

-306 ASITIDPI
+306 ASITID
-314 TGDNVITQQEGHE
+314 
-327 PTLPITG
+327 
-334 TVGKD
+334 
-339 VLPGDTVTVTINGNE
+339 
-354 YTTTVQPDMSWT
+354 
-366 VNVTGD
+366 
-372 DILHADKATAS
+372 
-383 VTTNYGTNH
+383 
-392 EATATDAESYE
+392 
-403 VTIEAKVTIETIAG
+403 
-417 DGVVNQEESEGKVPV
+417 
-432 TGTVGGDVKEGDTVT
+432 
-447 ITVNG
+447 
-452 KDYTT
+452 
-457 TVGKDGSW
+457 
-465 TVDVDG
+465 
-471 SDLVEN
+471 
-477 GDNPIHATVT
+477 
-487 TCDGAG
+487 
-493 HCATANNDKGYD
+493 
-505 IDTDIN
+505 
-511 AQITID
+511 
-517 LISQDDVVTAAESH
+517 
-531 SPQTITGTVGGDVKA
+531 
-546 GDIVTVTLDGKEIGK
+546 
-561 ATVVNNNGKLEWS
+561 
-574 LDVDGKTLLQAGV
+574 
-587 DTVSA
+587 
-592 TVTATDDA
+592 
-600 GNSATANTTH
+600 
-610 DYTVDIQASITIAPI
+610 PI

-751 KEGDTVTITVN
+751 KEGNTVTITVN

-782 SDLIENGDNPIHAT
+782 SDLVENGDNPIHAT

-822 AAITITVIAEDDVIN
+822 AQITIDSISQDDVVTAAESHSPQTITGTVGGDVKAGDIVTVTLDGKEIGKATVVNNNSKLEWSLDVDGKTLLQAGVDTVSATVTATDDAGNSATANTTHDYTIDIQASITIDPITGDNVITQQEGHEPTLPITGTVGKDVLPGDTVAVTINGNEYTTTVQPDMSWTVNVTGDDILHADKATASVTTNYGTNHEATATDTESYEVTIEAKVTIETIAGDGVVNQEESEGKVPVTGTVGGDVKEGDTVTITVNGKDYTTTVGKDGSWTVDVDGSDLVENGDNPIHATVTTCDGAGHCATANNDKGYDIDTDINADITITVIAEDDVIN

-868 EIGTATVEKDA
+868 EIGTAKVEKDA
-879 NGKLVWTATDING
+879 NGKLVWTATDIDG

-921 THAYKEAV
+921 THDYKEAV

-951 STVAIKGTVG
+951 STVSIKGTVG

-992 EWTLEVEGSTLAG
+992 EWTL
-1005 ATVNEV
+1005 
-1011 EATITISDD
+1011 D
-1020 YGNTATAEDKQ
+1020 
-1031 DYLEKDLTVSVDITS
+1031 
-1046 VAEDN
+1046 
-1051 VLNADESISTVAIKG
+1051 
-1066 TVGGDAKAGDMVTVT
+1066 
-1081 LDGKELGSAKV
+1081 
-1092 VVGENGKLEWML
+1092 
-1104 EVDGSTLAGAT
+1104 VDGSTLAGAT

-1185 VTVTLDGKELGKA
+1185 VTVTLDGKELG
-1198 TVVAGANGKLEWTL
+1198 
-1212 EVDGSTLAGATV
+1212 
-1224 NEVEA
+1224 
-1229 TITISDEFGNTA
+1229 
-1241 SDEDKQDYL
+1241 
-1250 EKDLTVSVDITS
+1250 
-1262 VAEDNVLN
+1262 
-1270 ADESISTVA
+1270 
-1279 IKGTV
+1279 
-1284 GGDAKAGDMVTVT
+1284 
-1297 LDGKELGSAK
+1297 
-1307 VVVGEN
+1307 
-1313 GKLEWTLEV
+1313 
-1322 DGSTLAGAT
+1322 
-1331 VNEVEATI
+1331 
-1339 TISDDYGNTATAE
+1339 
-1352 DKQDYLEKDLTVSVD
+1352 
-1367 ITSVAEDNVLNADES
+1367 
-1382 TSTVAIKGTVG
+1382 
-1393 GDAKAGDMVTVTL
+1393 
-1406 DGKELGTAE
+1406 TAE

-1438 TVNDVEA
+1438 TVNEVEA

-1519 KHEVIVNDDLEWT
+1519 KHEVTVNDDLEWT

-1558 GNTATATD
+1558 GNTASATD

-1628 TVIVLE
+1628 TIIVLE

-1657 SGDIAAD
+1657 SGDITAD

-1691 GGTSGDDLHGT
+1691 GSTSGDDLHGT

-2137 GQNGNDILV
+2137 GQNGDDILV

-2174 VTSIQDFERGD
+2174 VTSIQDFEKGD

>member
-1 MFLCY
+1 MLFFCHQKSLP
-6 FSAIKKVCLDRNI
+6 DRNI
-19 IMKVINLKE
+19 IMKAINLKE
-28 SITLQ
+28 SIILQ
-33 NISGEAFVL
+33 DVSGEAFVL
-42 KSDGSLA
+42 KSDGNLA

-54 MDINTGTII
+54 MNINTGTII

-105 DNAIDDESIHIA
+105 GNAIDNESLHIA
-117 EQTTIAIDDLQKIHD
+117 EQTTAAFDDLQKIHD
-132 AILGGID
+132 AILDGID

-159 VTIDCD
+159 VTIDYD

-188 DYSGLNEHL
+188 DYSGLNDHL
-197 SIEASGAFDSISQ
+197 SIEASITIDSISQ

-269 TLLQAGVDTVSA
+269 TLLQAGIETVSA
-281 TVTATDDAGNSA
+281 TVTTNDDVGNSA
-293 TANTT
+293 TATT
-298 HDYTIDIQ
+298 MHDYTIDIQ

-334 TVGKD
+334 SVGKD

-383 VTTNYGTNH
+383 VTTSYGSGH
-392 EATATDAESYE
+392 EATATDTESYE

-493 HCATANNDKGYD
+493 HCATADNDKGYD

-517 LISQDDVVTAAESH
+517 SISQDDVVTAAESH
-531 SPQTITGTVGGDVKA
+531 SPQTITGSVGGDVKA

-600 GNSATANTTH
+600 GNSVTANTTH
-610 DYTVDIQASITIAPI
+610 DYTVDIQASITIDPI

-782 SDLIENGDNPIHAT
+782 SDLVENGDNPIHAT

-822 AAITITVIAEDDVIN
+822 ADITITVIAEDDVIN

-879 NGKLVWTATDING
+879 NGKLVWTATNIDG

-921 THAYKEAV
+921 THDYKEAV
-929 LDVTV
+929 LDVT
-934 DITSVA
+934 
-940 EDNVLNADEST
+940 
-951 STVAIKGTVG
+951 
-961 GDAKAGDMV
+961 
-970 TVTLDGK
+970 
-977 ELGTATVVAGENGKL
+977 
-992 EWTLEVEGSTLAG
+992 
-1005 ATVNEV
+1005 
-1011 EATITISDD
+1011 
-1020 YGNTATAEDKQ
+1020 
-1031 DYLEKDLTVSVDITS
+1031 
-1046 VAEDN
+1046 
-1051 VLNADESISTVAIKG
+1051 
-1066 TVGGDAKAGDMVTVT
+1066 
-1081 LDGKELGSAKV
+1081 
-1092 VVGENGKLEWML
+1092 
-1104 EVDGSTLAGAT
+1104 
-1115 VNEVEATITISDEFG
+1115 
-1130 NTASDEDKQ
+1130 
-1139 DYLEKDLTVS
+1139 
-1149 VDITSVAEDNV
+1149 
-1160 LNADESTSTV
+1160 
-1170 AIKGTVGG
+1170 
-1178 DAKAGDM
+1178 
-1185 VTVTLDGKELGKA
+1185 
-1198 TVVAGANGKLEWTL
+1198 
-1212 EVDGSTLAGATV
+1212 
-1224 NEVEA
+1224 
-1229 TITISDEFGNTA
+1229 
-1241 SDEDKQDYL
+1241 
-1250 EKDLTVSVDITS
+1250 
-1262 VAEDNVLN
+1262 
-1270 ADESISTVA
+1270 
-1279 IKGTV
+1279 
-1284 GGDAKAGDMVTVT
+1284 
-1297 LDGKELGSAK
+1297 
-1307 VVVGEN
+1307 
-1313 GKLEWTLEV
+1313 
-1322 DGSTLAGAT
+1322 
-1331 VNEVEATI
+1331 
-1339 TISDDYGNTATAE
+1339 
-1352 DKQDYLEKDLTVSVD
+1352 VD

-1468 DLKAEITITSIA
+1468 DLTVSVDITSVAEDNVLNADESTSTVAIKGTVGGDAKAGDMVTVTLDGKEIGTAEVVVGENGKLEWTLEVEGSTLAGATVNEVEAAITISDEFGNTASDEDKQDYLEKDLTVSVDITSVAEDNVLNADESISTVAIKGTVGGDAKAGDMVTVTLDGKELGKATVVAGVNGKLEWTLEVEGSTLAGATVNEVEATITISDEFGNTASDEDKQDYLEKDLTVSVDITSVAEDNVLNADESISTVAIKGTVGGDAKAGDIVTVTLDGKELGTAKVVVGENGKLEWTLEVDGSTLAGAAVNEVEATITISDDYGNTASDEDKQDYLEKDLKAEITITSIA

-1519 KHEVIVNDDLEWT
+1519 KHEVTVNDDLEWT

-1558 GNTATATD
+1558 GNTASATD

-1657 SGDIAAD
+1657 SGDITAD

-1729 SMAMREV
+1729 SMSMREV
-1736 NPENIHLDNGHTSGK
+1736 NPENIHLDNGHTSGQ
-1751 LTLVDRDGV
+1751 LTLVDKDGEETHV
-1760 KEHFDFNSIDEL
+1760 EFNSIDHL
-1772 SGILGLKFG
+1772 SSLLGYYYG

-1786 SVYSPELNITFP
+1786 SVYDPKFTLTFP

-1879 DYLVGVEPLKG
+1879 DYLVGVEPLTG

-2174 VTSIQDFERGD
+2174 VTSIQDFEKGD

>member
-19 IMKVINLKE
+19 IMKAINLKE

-54 MDINTGTII
+54 MNINTGTII

-105 DNAIDDESIHIA
+105 DNAIDDESTHIA
-117 EQTTIAIDDLQKIHD
+117 EQTTAAFDELQKIHD
-132 AILGGID
+132 AILDGID

-159 VTIDCD
+159 VTIDYD

-171 EAGFD
+171 KAGFD
-176 TAYQPGAVEYPE
+176 TAYQPGTVEYPE
-188 DYSGLNEHL
+188 DYSGLNDHL
-197 SIEASGAFDSISQ
+197 SIEASITIDSISQ
-210 DDVVTAAESNAMQTI
+210 DDVVTAAESNAMQTITGTVGGDVKAGDIVTVTLDGKEIGKATVVNNNGKLEWSLDVDGKTLLQAGIETVSATVTTNDDVGNSATANTTHDYTIDIQASITIDPITGDNVITQQEGHEPTLPITGTVGKDVLPGDTVTVTINGNEYTTTVQPDMSWTVNVTGDDILHADKATASVTTNYGTNHEATATDTENYEVTIEAKVTIETIAGDGVVNQEESEGKVPVTGTVGGDVKEGDTVTITVNGKDYTTTVGKDGSWTVDVDGSDLVENGDNPIHATVTTCDGAGHCATANNDKGYDIDTDINAQITIDSISQDDVVTAAESHSPQII

-392 EATATDAESYE
+392 EATATDTESYE

-493 HCATANNDKGYD
+493 HCATADNDKGYD

-517 LISQDDVVTAAESH
+517 SISQDDVVTAAESH

-587 DTVSA
+587 DSVSA

-610 DYTVDIQASITIAPI
+610 DYTVDIQASITIDPI

-782 SDLIENGDNPIHAT
+782 SDLVENGNNPIYAT

-805 CATAN
+805 CATAD

-822 AAITITVIAEDDVIN
+822 ADITITVIAEDDVIN

-868 EIGTATVEKDA
+868 EIGTAKVEKDA
-879 NGKLVWTATDING
+879 NGKLVWTATDIDG

-921 THAYKEAV
+921 THDYKEAV

-977 ELGTATVVAGENGKL
+977 ELGTAE
-992 EWTLEVEGSTLAG
+992 
-1005 ATVNEV
+1005 
-1011 EATITISDD
+1011 
-1020 YGNTATAEDKQ
+1020 
-1031 DYLEKDLTVSVDITS
+1031 
-1046 VAEDN
+1046 
-1051 VLNADESISTVAIKG
+1051 
-1066 TVGGDAKAGDMVTVT
+1066 
-1081 LDGKELGSAKV
+1081 
-1092 VVGENGKLEWML
+1092 
-1104 EVDGSTLAGAT
+1104 
-1115 VNEVEATITISDEFG
+1115 
-1130 NTASDEDKQ
+1130 
-1139 DYLEKDLTVS
+1139 
-1149 VDITSVAEDNV
+1149 
-1160 LNADESTSTV
+1160 
-1170 AIKGTVGG
+1170 
-1178 DAKAGDM
+1178 
-1185 VTVTLDGKELGKA
+1185 
-1198 TVVAGANGKLEWTL
+1198 
-1212 EVDGSTLAGATV
+1212 
-1224 NEVEA
+1224 
-1229 TITISDEFGNTA
+1229 
-1241 SDEDKQDYL
+1241 
-1250 EKDLTVSVDITS
+1250 
-1262 VAEDNVLN
+1262 
-1270 ADESISTVA
+1270 
-1279 IKGTV
+1279 
-1284 GGDAKAGDMVTVT
+1284 
-1297 LDGKELGSAK
+1297 

-1322 DGSTLAGAT
+1322 EGSTLAGAT

-1406 DGKELGTAE
+1406 DGKEIGTAE

-1429 VEGSTLAGA
+1429 VDGSTLAGA

-1519 KHEVIVNDDLEWT
+1519 KHEVTVNDDLEWT

-1558 GNTATATD
+1558 GNTASATD

-1657 SGDIAAD
+1657 SGDITAD

-1691 GGTSGDDLHGT
+1691 GSTSGDDLHGT

-1736 NPENIHLDNGHTSGK
+1736 NPENIHLDNGHTSGQ

-2137 GQNGNDILV
+2137 GQNGDDILV

-2174 VTSIQDFERGD
+2174 VTSIQDFEKGD

-2245 VTQLFNNDVFT
+2245 VTTLFNNDVFT

>member
-1 MFLCY
+1 
-6 FSAIKKVCLDRNI
+6 
-19 IMKVINLKE
+19 MKAINLKE

-54 MDINTGTII
+54 MNINTGTII

-105 DNAIDDESIHIA
+105 DNAIDDESTHIA
-117 EQTTIAIDDLQKIHD
+117 EQTTAAFDELQKIHD
-132 AILGGID
+132 AILDGID

-159 VTIDCD
+159 VTIDYD

-171 EAGFD
+171 KAGFD
-176 TAYQPGAVEYPE
+176 TAYQPGTVEYPE
-188 DYSGLNEHL
+188 DYSGLNDHL
-197 SIEASGAFDSISQ
+197 SIEASITIDSISQ
-210 DDVVTAAESNAMQTI
+210 DDVVTAAESNAMQTITGTVGGDVKAGDIVTVTLDGKEIGKATVVNNNGKLEWSLDVDGKTLLQAGIETVSATVTTNDDVGNSATANTTHDYTIDIQASITIDPITGDNVITQQEGHEPTLPITGTVGKDVLPGDTVTVTINGNEYTTTVQPDMSWTVNVTGDDILHADKATASVTTNYGTNHEATATDTENYEVTIEAKVTIETIAGDGVVNQEESEGKVPVTGTVGGDVKEGDTVTITVNGKDYTTTVGKDGSWTVDVDGSDLVENGDNPIHATVTTCDGAGHCATANNDKGYDIDTDINAQITIDSISQDDVVTAAESHSPQII

-392 EATATDAESYE
+392 EATATDTESYE

-493 HCATANNDKGYD
+493 HCATADNDKGYD

-517 LISQDDVVTAAESH
+517 SISQDDVVTAAESH

-587 DTVSA
+587 DSVSA

-610 DYTVDIQASITIAPI
+610 DYTVDIQASITIDPI

-782 SDLIENGDNPIHAT
+782 SDLVENGNNPIYAT

-805 CATAN
+805 CATAD

-822 AAITITVIAEDDVIN
+822 ADITITVIAEDDVIN

-868 EIGTATVEKDA
+868 EIGTAKVEKDA
-879 NGKLVWTATDING
+879 NGKLVWTATDIDG

-921 THAYKEAV
+921 THDYKEAV

-977 ELGTATVVAGENGKL
+977 ELGTAE
-992 EWTLEVEGSTLAG
+992 
-1005 ATVNEV
+1005 
-1011 EATITISDD
+1011 
-1020 YGNTATAEDKQ
+1020 
-1031 DYLEKDLTVSVDITS
+1031 
-1046 VAEDN
+1046 
-1051 VLNADESISTVAIKG
+1051 
-1066 TVGGDAKAGDMVTVT
+1066 
-1081 LDGKELGSAKV
+1081 
-1092 VVGENGKLEWML
+1092 
-1104 EVDGSTLAGAT
+1104 
-1115 VNEVEATITISDEFG
+1115 
-1130 NTASDEDKQ
+1130 
-1139 DYLEKDLTVS
+1139 
-1149 VDITSVAEDNV
+1149 
-1160 LNADESTSTV
+1160 
-1170 AIKGTVGG
+1170 
-1178 DAKAGDM
+1178 
-1185 VTVTLDGKELGKA
+1185 
-1198 TVVAGANGKLEWTL
+1198 
-1212 EVDGSTLAGATV
+1212 
-1224 NEVEA
+1224 
-1229 TITISDEFGNTA
+1229 
-1241 SDEDKQDYL
+1241 
-1250 EKDLTVSVDITS
+1250 
-1262 VAEDNVLN
+1262 
-1270 ADESISTVA
+1270 
-1279 IKGTV
+1279 
-1284 GGDAKAGDMVTVT
+1284 
-1297 LDGKELGSAK
+1297 

-1322 DGSTLAGAT
+1322 EGSTLAGAT

-1406 DGKELGTAE
+1406 DGKEIGTAE

-1429 VEGSTLAGA
+1429 VDGSTLAGA

-1519 KHEVIVNDDLEWT
+1519 KHEVTVNDDLEWT

-1558 GNTATATD
+1558 GNTASATD

-1657 SGDIAAD
+1657 SGDITAD

-1691 GGTSGDDLHGT
+1691 GSTSGDDLHGT

-1736 NPENIHLDNGHTSGK
+1736 NPENIHLDNGHTSGQ

-2137 GQNGNDILV
+2137 GQNGDDILV

-2174 VTSIQDFERGD
+2174 VTSIQDFEKGD

-2245 VTQLFNNDVFT
+2245 VTTLFNNDVFT

>member
-1 MFLCY
+1 
-6 FSAIKKVCLDRNI
+6 
-19 IMKVINLKE
+19 MKAINLKE

-42 KSDGSLA
+42 RSDGTLA

-117 EQTTIAIDDLQKIHD
+117 EQTTAAIDDLQKIHD
-132 AILGGID
+132 AILDGID

-159 VTIDCD
+159 VTIDYD

-176 TAYQPGAVEYPE
+176 TAYQPGTVEYPE
-188 DYSGLNEHL
+188 DYSGLNDHL
-197 SIEASGAFDSISQ
+197 SIEASITIDSISQ

-269 TLLQAGVDTVSA
+269 TLLQAGVNTVSA
-281 TVTATDDAGNSA
+281 TVTATDD
-293 TANTT
+293 
-298 HDYTIDIQ
+298 
-306 ASITIDPI
+306 
-314 TGDNVITQQEGHE
+314 V
-327 PTLPITG
+327 
-334 TVGKD
+334 
-339 VLPGDTVTVTINGNE
+339 
-354 YTTTVQPDMSWT
+354 
-366 VNVTGD
+366 
-372 DILHADKATAS
+372 
-383 VTTNYGTNH
+383 
-392 EATATDAESYE
+392 
-403 VTIEAKVTIETIAG
+403 
-417 DGVVNQEESEGKVPV
+417 
-432 TGTVGGDVKEGDTVT
+432 
-447 ITVNG
+447 
-452 KDYTT
+452 
-457 TVGKDGSW
+457 
-465 TVDVDG
+465 
-471 SDLVEN
+471 
-477 GDNPIHATVT
+477 
-487 TCDGAG
+487 
-493 HCATANNDKGYD
+493 
-505 IDTDIN
+505 
-511 AQITID
+511 
-517 LISQDDVVTAAESH
+517 
-531 SPQTITGTVGGDVKA
+531 
-546 GDIVTVTLDGKEIGK
+546 
-561 ATVVNNNGKLEWS
+561 
-574 LDVDGKTLLQAGV
+574 
-587 DTVSA
+587 
-592 TVTATDDA
+592 

-610 DYTVDIQASITIAPI
+610 DYTVDIQASITIDPI

-782 SDLIENGDNPIHAT
+782 SDLVENGDNPIHAT

-822 AAITITVIAEDDVIN
+822 AQITIDSISQDDVVTAAESHSPQTITGTVGGDVKAGDIVTVTLDGKEIGKATVVNNNGKLEWSLDVDGKTLLQAGVDTVSATVTATDDAGNSATANTTHDYTVDIQASITIDPITGDNVITQQEGHEPTLPITGTVGKDVLPGDTVTVTINGNEYTTTVQSDMSWTVNVTGDDILHADKATASVTTNYGTNHEATATDTENYEVTIEAKVTIETIAGDGVVNQEESEGKVPVTGTVGGDVKEGDTVTITVNGKDYTTTVGKDGSWTVDVDGSDLVENGDNPIHATVTTCDGAGHCATADNDKGYDIDTDINADITITVIAEDDVIN

-879 NGKLVWTATDING
+879 NGKLVWTATDIDG

-921 THAYKEAV
+921 THDYKEAV

-977 ELGTATVVAGENGKL
+977 ELG
-992 EWTLEVEGSTLAG
+992 
-1005 ATVNEV
+1005 
-1011 EATITISDD
+1011 
-1020 YGNTATAEDKQ
+1020 
-1031 DYLEKDLTVSVDITS
+1031 
-1046 VAEDN
+1046 
-1051 VLNADESISTVAIKG
+1051 
-1066 TVGGDAKAGDMVTVT
+1066 
-1081 LDGKELGSAKV
+1081 SAKV
-1092 VVGENGKLEWML
+1092 VVGENGKLEWTI
-1104 EVDGSTLAGAT
+1104 EVDGSTLAGAK

-1178 DAKAGDM
+1178 DAK
-1185 VTVTLDGKELGKA
+1185 V
-1198 TVVAGANGKLEWTL
+1198 
-1212 EVDGSTLAGATV
+1212 
-1224 NEVEA
+1224 
-1229 TITISDEFGNTA
+1229 
-1241 SDEDKQDYL
+1241 
-1250 EKDLTVSVDITS
+1250 
-1262 VAEDNVLN
+1262 
-1270 ADESISTVA
+1270 
-1279 IKGTV
+1279 
-1284 GGDAKAGDMVTVT
+1284 
-1297 LDGKELGSAK
+1297 
-1307 VVVGEN
+1307 
-1313 GKLEWTLEV
+1313 
-1322 DGSTLAGAT
+1322 
-1331 VNEVEATI
+1331 
-1339 TISDDYGNTATAE
+1339 
-1352 DKQDYLEKDLTVSVD
+1352 
-1367 ITSVAEDNVLNADES
+1367 
-1382 TSTVAIKGTVG
+1382 
-1393 GDAKAGDMVTVTL
+1393 GDMVTVTL

-1438 TVNDVEA
+1438 TVNEVEA
-1445 TITISDDYGN
+1445 TITISDEFGN
-1455 TATAEDKQDYLEK
+1455 TASDEDKQDYLEK

-1519 KHEVIVNDDLEWT
+1519 KHEVTVNDDLEWT

-1657 SGDIAAD
+1657 SGDITAD

-1691 GGTSGDDLHGT
+1691 GSTSGDDLHGT

-2174 VTSIQDFERGD
+2174 VTSIQDFEKGD

>member
-1 MFLCY
+1 M
-6 FSAIKKVCLDRNI
+6 
-19 IMKVINLKE
+19 
-28 SITLQ
+28 
-33 NISGEAFVL
+33 
-42 KSDGSLA
+42 
-49 PLHAG
+49 
-54 MDINTGTII
+54 
-63 VLTDNGTIS
+63 
-72 AIDKTGAP
+72 
-80 AELSYELI
+80 
-88 QNIQL
+88 
-93 PTSYEHIFSVTD
+93 
-105 DNAIDDESIHIA
+105 
-117 EQTTIAIDDLQKIHD
+117 
-132 AILGGID
+132 
-139 PTKVQQA
+139 
-146 TAAGNENSSNWGV
+146 
-159 VTIDCD
+159 
-165 NDKMLA
+165 
-171 EAGFD
+171 
-176 TAYQPGAVEYPE
+176 
-188 DYSGLNEHL
+188 
-197 SIEASGAFDSISQ
+197 
-210 DDVVTAAESNAMQTI
+210 TAAESHSPQTI

-392 EATATDAESYE
+392 EATATDTESYE

-493 HCATANNDKGYD
+493 HCATADNDKGYD

-511 AQITID
+511 AD
-517 LISQDDVVTAAESH
+517 
-531 SPQTITGTVGGDVKA
+531 
-546 GDIVTVTLDGKEIGK
+546 
-561 ATVVNNNGKLEWS
+561 
-574 LDVDGKTLLQAGV
+574 
-587 DTVSA
+587 
-592 TVTATDDA
+592 
-600 GNSATANTTH
+600 
-610 DYTVDIQASITIAPI
+610 
-625 TGDNVITQQ
+625 
-634 EGHEP
+634 
-639 TLPITGTVGKDV
+639 
-651 LPGDTVTV
+651 
-659 TINGNEY
+659 
-666 TTTVQPD
+666 
-673 MSWTV
+673 
-678 NVTGDDIL
+678 
-686 HADKATASV
+686 
-695 TTNYGTNHEATA
+695 
-707 TDTESYEVTIEAKVT
+707 
-722 IETIAG
+722 
-728 DGVVNQEESEGKVP
+728 
-742 VTGTVGGDV
+742 
-751 KEGDTVTITVN
+751 
-762 GKDYTTTVGKDGS
+762 
-775 WTVDVDG
+775 
-782 SDLIENGDNPIHAT
+782 
-796 VTTCDGAGH
+796 
-805 CATAN
+805 
-810 NDKGYDIDTDIN
+810 
-822 AAITITVIAEDDVIN
+822 ITITVIAEDDVIN

-868 EIGTATVEKDA
+868 EIGTAKVEKDA
-879 NGKLVWTATDING
+879 NGKLVWTATDIDG

-921 THAYKEAV
+921 IHDYKEAV

-977 ELGTATVVAGENGKL
+977 ELGTA
-992 EWTLEVEGSTLAG
+992 
-1005 ATVNEV
+1005 
-1011 EATITISDD
+1011 
-1020 YGNTATAEDKQ
+1020 
-1031 DYLEKDLTVSVDITS
+1031 
-1046 VAEDN
+1046 
-1051 VLNADESISTVAIKG
+1051 
-1066 TVGGDAKAGDMVTVT
+1066 
-1081 LDGKELGSAKV
+1081 
-1092 VVGENGKLEWML
+1092 
-1104 EVDGSTLAGAT
+1104 
-1115 VNEVEATITISDEFG
+1115 
-1130 NTASDEDKQ
+1130 
-1139 DYLEKDLTVS
+1139 
-1149 VDITSVAEDNV
+1149 
-1160 LNADESTSTV
+1160 
-1170 AIKGTVGG
+1170 
-1178 DAKAGDM
+1178 
-1185 VTVTLDGKELGKA
+1185 
-1198 TVVAGANGKLEWTL
+1198 
-1212 EVDGSTLAGATV
+1212 
-1224 NEVEA
+1224 
-1229 TITISDEFGNTA
+1229 
-1241 SDEDKQDYL
+1241 
-1250 EKDLTVSVDITS
+1250 
-1262 VAEDNVLN
+1262 
-1270 ADESISTVA
+1270 
-1279 IKGTV
+1279 
-1284 GGDAKAGDMVTVT
+1284 
-1297 LDGKELGSAK
+1297 
-1307 VVVGEN
+1307 
-1313 GKLEWTLEV
+1313 
-1322 DGSTLAGAT
+1322 
-1331 VNEVEATI
+1331 
-1339 TISDDYGNTATAE
+1339 
-1352 DKQDYLEKDLTVSVD
+1352 
-1367 ITSVAEDNVLNADES
+1367 
-1382 TSTVAIKGTVG
+1382 
-1393 GDAKAGDMVTVTL
+1393 
-1406 DGKELGTAE
+1406 E
-1415 VVVGENGKLEWTLE
+1415 VVVDENGKLEWTLE

-1519 KHEVIVNDDLEWT
+1519 KHEVTVNDDLEWT

-1657 SGDIAAD
+1657 SGDITAD

-1691 GGTSGDDLHGT
+1691 GSTSGDDLHGT

-2137 GQNGNDILV
+2137 GQNGDDILV

-2174 VTSIQDFERGD
+2174 VTSIQDFEKGD

>member
-1 MFLCY
+1 
-6 FSAIKKVCLDRNI
+6 
-19 IMKVINLKE
+19 MKAINLKE

-54 MDINTGTII
+54 MNINTGTII

-105 DNAIDDESIHIA
+105 DNAIDDESTHIA
-117 EQTTIAIDDLQKIHD
+117 EQTTAAFDELQKIHD
-132 AILGGID
+132 AILDGID

-159 VTIDCD
+159 VTIDYD

-176 TAYQPGAVEYPE
+176 TAYQPGTVEYPE
-188 DYSGLNEHL
+188 DYSGLNDHL
-197 SIEASGAFDSISQ
+197 SIEASITIDSISQ

-269 TLLQAGVDTVSA
+269 TLLQAGIETVSA
-281 TVTATDDAGNSA
+281 TVTTNDDVGNSA
-293 TANTT
+293 TATTT

-383 VTTNYGTNH
+383 VTTSYGSGHEATATDTESYEVTIEAKVTIETIAGDGVVNQEESEGKVPVTGTVGGDVKEGDTVTITVNGKDYTTTVGKDGSWTVDVDGSDLVENGDNPIHATVTTCDGAGHCATADNDKGYDIDTDINAQITIDSISQDDVVTAAESHSPQTITGTVGGDVKAGDIVTVTLDGKEIGKATVVNNNGKLEWSLDVDGKTLLQAGVDTVSATVTATDDAGNSATANTTHDYTVDIQASITIDPITGDNVITQQEGHEPTLPITGTVGKDVLPGDTVTVTINGNEYTTTVQPDMSWTVNVTGDDILHADKTTASVTTNYGTNH
-392 EATATDAESYE
+392 EATATDTENYE

-511 AQITID
+511 AD
-517 LISQDDVVTAAESH
+517 
-531 SPQTITGTVGGDVKA
+531 
-546 GDIVTVTLDGKEIGK
+546 
-561 ATVVNNNGKLEWS
+561 
-574 LDVDGKTLLQAGV
+574 
-587 DTVSA
+587 
-592 TVTATDDA
+592 
-600 GNSATANTTH
+600 
-610 DYTVDIQASITIAPI
+610 
-625 TGDNVITQQ
+625 
-634 EGHEP
+634 
-639 TLPITGTVGKDV
+639 
-651 LPGDTVTV
+651 
-659 TINGNEY
+659 
-666 TTTVQPD
+666 
-673 MSWTV
+673 
-678 NVTGDDIL
+678 
-686 HADKATASV
+686 
-695 TTNYGTNHEATA
+695 
-707 TDTESYEVTIEAKVT
+707 
-722 IETIAG
+722 
-728 DGVVNQEESEGKVP
+728 
-742 VTGTVGGDV
+742 
-751 KEGDTVTITVN
+751 
-762 GKDYTTTVGKDGS
+762 
-775 WTVDVDG
+775 
-782 SDLIENGDNPIHAT
+782 
-796 VTTCDGAGH
+796 
-805 CATAN
+805 
-810 NDKGYDIDTDIN
+810 
-822 AAITITVIAEDDVIN
+822 ITITVIAEDDVIN

-868 EIGTATVEKDA
+868 EIGTATVEKDV
-879 NGKLVWTATDING
+879 NGKLVWTATDIDG

-921 THAYKEAV
+921 THDYKEAV

-961 GDAKAGDMV
+961 GDAKVGDMV

-977 ELGTATVVAGENGKL
+977 ELGKAKVVAGENGKL
-992 EWTLEVEGSTLAG
+992 EWTLEVDGSILAG

-1020 YGNTATAEDKQ
+1020 YGNTA
-1031 DYLEKDLTVSVDITS
+1031 
-1046 VAEDN
+1046 
-1051 VLNADESISTVAIKG
+1051 
-1066 TVGGDAKAGDMVTVT
+1066 
-1081 LDGKELGSAKV
+1081 
-1092 VVGENGKLEWML
+1092 
-1104 EVDGSTLAGAT
+1104 
-1115 VNEVEATITISDEFG
+1115 
-1130 NTASDEDKQ
+1130 SDEDKQ
-1139 DYLEKDLTVS
+1139 DYLEKDLKAEIT
-1149 VDITSVAEDNV
+1149 ITSIAEDNV

-1178 DAKAGDM
+1178 DAKAGD
-1185 VTVTLDGKELGKA
+1185 
-1198 TVVAGANGKLEWTL
+1198 
-1212 EVDGSTLAGATV
+1212 
-1224 NEVEA
+1224 
-1229 TITISDEFGNTA
+1229 I
-1241 SDEDKQDYL
+1241 
-1250 EKDLTVSVDITS
+1250 
-1262 VAEDNVLN
+1262 
-1270 ADESISTVA
+1270 
-1279 IKGTV
+1279 
-1284 GGDAKAGDMVTVT
+1284 
-1297 LDGKELGSAK
+1297 
-1307 VVVGEN
+1307 
-1313 GKLEWTLEV
+1313 
-1322 DGSTLAGAT
+1322 
-1331 VNEVEATI
+1331 
-1339 TISDDYGNTATAE
+1339 
-1352 DKQDYLEKDLTVSVD
+1352 
-1367 ITSVAEDNVLNADES
+1367 
-1382 TSTVAIKGTVG
+1382 
-1393 GDAKAGDMVTVTL
+1393 VTVTL

-1438 TVNDVEA
+1438 TVNEVEA
-1445 TITISDDYGN
+1445 TITISDEFGN
-1455 TATAEDKQDYLEK
+1455 TASDEDKQDYLEK

-1519 KHEVIVNDDLEWT
+1519 KHEVTVNDDLEWT

-1558 GNTATATD
+1558 GNTATASD

-1657 SGDIAAD
+1657 SGDITAD

-1691 GGTSGDDLHGT
+1691 GSTSGDDLHGT

-2137 GQNGNDILV
+2137 GQNGDDILV

-2174 VTSIQDFERGD
+2174 ITSIQDFEKGD

-2191 ILDANLSLD
+2191 ILDANASLD

-2230 IKNVYSELGTSTSEI
+2230 IKNVYSDLGTSTSEI

>member
-19 IMKVINLKE
+19 IMKAINLKE
-28 SITLQ
+28 SIILQ
-33 NISGEAFVL
+33 DVSGEAFVL

-54 MDINTGTII
+54 MNINTGTII

-72 AIDKTGAP
+72 AIDKAGAP

-105 DNAIDDESIHIA
+105 DNAIDDESLHIA
-117 EQTTIAIDDLQKIHD
+117 ERTTAAIDDLQKIHD
-132 AILGGID
+132 AILDGID

-159 VTIDCD
+159 VTIDYD

-188 DYSGLNEHL
+188 DYSGLNDHL
-197 SIEASGAFDSISQ
+197 SIEASITIDSISQ
-210 DDVVTAAESNAMQTI
+210 DDVVTAAESHSPQTI

-298 HDYTIDIQ
+298 HDYTVDIQ

-392 EATATDAESYE
+392 EATATDTENYE

-517 LISQDDVVTAAESH
+517 SISQDDVVTAAESH

-574 LDVDGKTLLQAGV
+574 LDVDGKTLLQAGIE
-587 DTVSA
+587 TVSA
-592 TVTATDDA
+592 TVTTNDDA

-610 DYTVDIQASITIAPI
+610 DYTIDIQASITIDPI

-666 TTTVQPD
+666 ITTVQPD

-782 SDLIENGDNPIHAT
+782 SDLVENGDNPIHAT

-822 AAITITVIAEDDVIN
+822 ADITITVIAEDDVIN

-868 EIGTATVEKDA
+868 EIGTAKVEKDA
-879 NGKLVWTATDING
+879 NGKLVWTATDIDG

-921 THAYKEAV
+921 THDYKEAV

-951 STVAIKGTVG
+951 STV
-961 GDAKAGDMV
+961 
-970 TVTLDGK
+970 
-977 ELGTATVVAGENGKL
+977 
-992 EWTLEVEGSTLAG
+992 S
-1005 ATVNEV
+1005 
-1011 EATITISDD
+1011 
-1020 YGNTATAEDKQ
+1020 
-1031 DYLEKDLTVSVDITS
+1031 
-1046 VAEDN
+1046 
-1051 VLNADESISTVAIKG
+1051 
-1066 TVGGDAKAGDMVTVT
+1066 
-1081 LDGKELGSAKV
+1081 
-1092 VVGENGKLEWML
+1092 
-1104 EVDGSTLAGAT
+1104 
-1115 VNEVEATITISDEFG
+1115 
-1130 NTASDEDKQ
+1130 
-1139 DYLEKDLTVS
+1139 
-1149 VDITSVAEDNV
+1149 
-1160 LNADESTSTV
+1160 
-1170 AIKGTVGG
+1170 
-1178 DAKAGDM
+1178 
-1185 VTVTLDGKELGKA
+1185 
-1198 TVVAGANGKLEWTL
+1198 
-1212 EVDGSTLAGATV
+1212 
-1224 NEVEA
+1224 
-1229 TITISDEFGNTA
+1229 
-1241 SDEDKQDYL
+1241 
-1250 EKDLTVSVDITS
+1250 
-1262 VAEDNVLN
+1262 
-1270 ADESISTVA
+1270 
-1279 IKGTV
+1279 
-1284 GGDAKAGDMVTVT
+1284 
-1297 LDGKELGSAK
+1297 
-1307 VVVGEN
+1307 
-1313 GKLEWTLEV
+1313 
-1322 DGSTLAGAT
+1322 
-1331 VNEVEATI
+1331 
-1339 TISDDYGNTATAE
+1339 
-1352 DKQDYLEKDLTVSVD
+1352 
-1367 ITSVAEDNVLNADES
+1367 
-1382 TSTVAIKGTVG
+1382 IKGTVG

-1438 TVNDVEA
+1438 TVNEVEA

-1519 KHEVIVNDDLEWT
+1519 KHEVTVNDDLEWT

-1593 EHDANTPIKVTGSV
+1593 EHDANTPIRVTGSV

-1615 TVTLHIGENTVET
+1615 TVILHIGENTVET

-1657 SGDIAAD
+1657 SGDITAD

-1691 GGTSGDDLHGT
+1691 GSTSGDDLHGT

-1935 KDWVVSQTGGNI
+1935 KDWVVSQTGSNI

-2137 GQNGNDILV
+2137 GQNGDDILV

-2174 VTSIQDFERGD
+2174 VTSIQDFEKGD

>member
-1 MFLCY
+1 M
-6 FSAIKKVCLDRNI
+6 
-19 IMKVINLKE
+19 
-28 SITLQ
+28 
-33 NISGEAFVL
+33 
-42 KSDGSLA
+42 
-49 PLHAG
+49 
-54 MDINTGTII
+54 
-63 VLTDNGTIS
+63 
-72 AIDKTGAP
+72 
-80 AELSYELI
+80 
-88 QNIQL
+88 
-93 PTSYEHIFSVTD
+93 
-105 DNAIDDESIHIA
+105 
-117 EQTTIAIDDLQKIHD
+117 
-132 AILGGID
+132 
-139 PTKVQQA
+139 
-146 TAAGNENSSNWGV
+146 
-159 VTIDCD
+159 
-165 NDKMLA
+165 
-171 EAGFD
+171 
-176 TAYQPGAVEYPE
+176 
-188 DYSGLNEHL
+188 
-197 SIEASGAFDSISQ
+197 
-210 DDVVTAAESNAMQTI
+210 
-225 TGTVG
+225 
-230 GDVKAGDIVTVTLD
+230 
-244 GKEIGKATVVNNN
+244 
-257 GKLEWSLDVDGK
+257 
-269 TLLQAGVDTVSA
+269 
-281 TVTATDDAGNSA
+281 
-293 TANTT
+293 
-298 HDYTIDIQ
+298 
-306 ASITIDPI
+306 
-314 TGDNVITQQEGHE
+314 
-327 PTLPITG
+327 
-334 TVGKD
+334 
-339 VLPGDTVTVTINGNE
+339 
-354 YTTTVQPDMSWT
+354 
-366 VNVTGD
+366 
-372 DILHADKATAS
+372 
-383 VTTNYGTNH
+383 
-392 EATATDAESYE
+392 
-403 VTIEAKVTIETIAG
+403 
-417 DGVVNQEESEGKVPV
+417 
-432 TGTVGGDVKEGDTVT
+432 
-447 ITVNG
+447 
-452 KDYTT
+452 
-457 TVGKDGSW
+457 
-465 TVDVDG
+465 
-471 SDLVEN
+471 
-477 GDNPIHATVT
+477 
-487 TCDGAG
+487 
-493 HCATANNDKGYD
+493 
-505 IDTDIN
+505 
-511 AQITID
+511 
-517 LISQDDVVTAAESH
+517 TAAESH

-610 DYTVDIQASITIAPI
+610 DYTVDIQASITIDPI

-782 SDLIENGDNPIHAT
+782 SDLVENGDNPIHAT

-810 NDKGYDIDTDIN
+810 NDKGYDIDTDIT
-822 AAITITVIAEDDVIN
+822 AEVEITVIAGDDHLN
-837 EAEAEGKVSISGTV
+837 EAEAEGKVSITGTV

-856 EGDTVTLTLDGK
+856 EGDIVTLTLDGK
-868 EIGTATVEKDA
+868 EIGTAIVEKNEAGD
-879 NGKLVWTATDING
+879 LVWTATGIDG
-892 KTLADADLN
+892 ETLANAKDN
-901 QVTASVTATD
+901 QVTATVTATD
-911 DAGNSKTATT
+911 DAGNSVTATN
-921 THAYKEAV
+921 THNYFEA
-929 LDVTV
+929 
-934 DITSVA
+934 
-940 EDNVLNADEST
+940 
-951 STVAIKGTVG
+951 
-961 GDAKAGDMV
+961 
-970 TVTLDGK
+970 TLD
-977 ELGTATVVAGENGKL
+977 AVV
-992 EWTLEVEGSTLAG
+992 
-1005 ATVNEV
+1005 
-1011 EATITISDD
+1011 
-1020 YGNTATAEDKQ
+1020 
-1031 DYLEKDLTVSVDITS
+1031 
-1046 VAEDN
+1046 
-1051 VLNADESISTVAIKG
+1051 
-1066 TVGGDAKAGDMVTVT
+1066 
-1081 LDGKELGSAKV
+1081 
-1092 VVGENGKLEWML
+1092 
-1104 EVDGSTLAGAT
+1104 
-1115 VNEVEATITISDEFG
+1115 
-1130 NTASDEDKQ
+1130 
-1139 DYLEKDLTVS
+1139 
-1149 VDITSVAEDNV
+1149 
-1160 LNADESTSTV
+1160 
-1170 AIKGTVGG
+1170 
-1178 DAKAGDM
+1178 
-1185 VTVTLDGKELGKA
+1185 
-1198 TVVAGANGKLEWTL
+1198 
-1212 EVDGSTLAGATV
+1212 
-1224 NEVEA
+1224 
-1229 TITISDEFGNTA
+1229 
-1241 SDEDKQDYL
+1241 
-1250 EKDLTVSVDITS
+1250 
-1262 VAEDNVLN
+1262 
-1270 ADESISTVA
+1270 
-1279 IKGTV
+1279 
-1284 GGDAKAGDMVTVT
+1284 
-1297 LDGKELGSAK
+1297 
-1307 VVVGEN
+1307 
-1313 GKLEWTLEV
+1313 
-1322 DGSTLAGAT
+1322 
-1331 VNEVEATI
+1331 
-1339 TISDDYGNTATAE
+1339 
-1352 DKQDYLEKDLTVSVD
+1352 
-1367 ITSVAEDNVLNADES
+1367 
-1382 TSTVAIKGTVG
+1382 
-1393 GDAKAGDMVTVTL
+1393 
-1406 DGKELGTAE
+1406 
-1415 VVVGENGKLEWTLE
+1415 
-1429 VEGSTLAGA
+1429 
-1438 TVNDVEA
+1438 
-1445 TITISDDYGN
+1445 
-1455 TATAEDKQDYLEK
+1455 
-1468 DLKAEITITSIA
+1468 TITSIA

-1519 KHEVIVNDDLEWT
+1519 KHEVTVNDNLEWT

-1558 GNTATATD
+1558 GNTATDSTTD
-1566 KDDYIIP
+1566 NYIIP
-1573 TLDVTITIDSVNGGE
+1573 TLDVTITIESVNGGE

-1593 EHDANTPIKVTGSV
+1593 EHDANTPIKVTGFV

-1657 SGDIAAD
+1657 SGDITAD

-1691 GGTSGDDLHGT
+1691 GGTSGDNLHGT

-1879 DYLVGVEPLKG
+1879 DYLVGVEPLTG

-2070 EQGVDIDKLTT
+2070 DQGVDVDKLTT

-2126 LTGGTGDDLMF
+2126 LTGGAGDDLMF

-2152 ILFGGNGNDIF
+2152 ILFGGKGNDIF

-2174 VTSIQDFERGD
+2174 VTSIQDFEKGD

-2191 ILDANLSLD
+2191 ILDSNASLD

-2230 IKNVYSELGTSTSEI
+2230 IKNVYSDLGTSTSEI

>member
-1 MFLCY
+1 
-6 FSAIKKVCLDRNI
+6 
-19 IMKVINLKE
+19 MKAINLKE

-54 MDINTGTII
+54 MNINTGTII

-72 AIDKTGAP
+72 AIDKAGAP
-80 AELSYELI
+80 AELFYELI

-105 DNAIDDESIHIA
+105 ENAIDNESIHIA
-117 EQTTIAIDDLQKIHD
+117 EQTTAAVDDLQKIHD
-132 AILGGID
+132 AILNGID

-159 VTIDCD
+159 VTIDYD

-176 TAYQPGAVEYPE
+176 TAYQPGTVEYPE
-188 DYSGLNEHL
+188 DYSGLNDHL
-197 SIEASGAFDSISQ
+197 SIEASITIDSISQ

-269 TLLQAGVDTVSA
+269 TLLQAGVNTVSA

-392 EATATDAESYE
+392 EATATDTESYE

-493 HCATANNDKGYD
+493 HCATADNDKGYD

-517 LISQDDVVTAAESH
+517 SISQDDVVTAAESH
-531 SPQTITGTVGGDVKA
+531 SSQTITGTVGGDVKA

-610 DYTVDIQASITIAPI
+610 DYTVDIQASITIDPI

-822 AAITITVIAEDDVIN
+822 ADITITVIAEDDVIN

-879 NGKLVWTATDING
+879 NGKLVWTATNIDG

-921 THAYKEAV
+921 THDYKEAV

-1011 EATITISDD
+1011 EATITISDEFGNTASDEDKQDYLEKDLTVSVDITSVAEDNVLNVDESTSTVAIKGTVGGDAKAGDRVTVTLDGKELGKATVVAGENDKLEWTLEVEGSTLAGATVNEVEATITISDD

-1051 VLNADESISTVAIKG
+1051 VLNADESTSTVSIKG
-1066 TVGGDAKAGDMVTVT
+1066 TVGGDAKAGDIVTVT
-1081 LDGKELGSAKV
+1081 LDGKELG
-1092 VVGENGKLEWML
+1092 
-1104 EVDGSTLAGAT
+1104 T
-1115 VNEVEATITISDEFG
+1115 
-1130 NTASDEDKQ
+1130 
-1139 DYLEKDLTVS
+1139 
-1149 VDITSVAEDNV
+1149 
-1160 LNADESTSTV
+1160 
-1170 AIKGTVGG
+1170 
-1178 DAKAGDM
+1178 
-1185 VTVTLDGKELGKA
+1185 A
-1198 TVVAGANGKLEWTL
+1198 TVVA
-1212 EVDGSTLAGATV
+1212 
-1224 NEVEA
+1224 
-1229 TITISDEFGNTA
+1229 
-1241 SDEDKQDYL
+1241 
-1250 EKDLTVSVDITS
+1250 
-1262 VAEDNVLN
+1262 
-1270 ADESISTVA
+1270 
-1279 IKGTV
+1279 
-1284 GGDAKAGDMVTVT
+1284 
-1297 LDGKELGSAK
+1297 
-1307 VVVGEN
+1307 GEN

-1322 DGSTLAGAT
+1322 EGSTLAGAT

-1393 GDAKAGDMVTVTL
+1393 GDAKVGDMVTVTL
-1406 DGKELGTAE
+1406 DGKELGKAT
-1415 VVVGENGKLEWTLE
+1415 VVAGENGKLEWTLE

-1438 TVNDVEA
+1438 TVNEVEATITISDDYGNTATAEDKQDYLEKDLTVSVDITSVAEDNVLNADESISTVAIKGTVDGDAKAGDMVTVTLDGKELGKATVVAGENGKLEWTLEVEGSTLAGATVNEVEA

-1519 KHEVIVNDDLEWT
+1519 KHEVTVNDDLEWT

-1541 GAKKPVVTAD
+1541 GAKKPIVTAD

-1558 GNTATATD
+1558 GNTASATD

-1657 SGDIAAD
+1657 SGDITAD

-1691 GGTSGDDLHGT
+1691 GSTSGDDLHGT

-2137 GQNGNDILV
+2137 GQNGDDILV

-2174 VTSIQDFERGD
+2174 VTSIQDFEKGD

>member
-19 IMKVINLKE
+19 IMKAINLKE

-54 MDINTGTII
+54 MNINTGTII

-105 DNAIDDESIHIA
+105 ENAIDDESIHIA
-117 EQTTIAIDDLQKIHD
+117 EQTTAAIDDLQKIHD
-132 AILGGID
+132 AILDGID

-159 VTIDCD
+159 VTIDYD

-176 TAYQPGAVEYPE
+176 TAYQPGTVEYPE
-188 DYSGLNEHL
+188 DYSGLNDHL
-197 SIEASGAFDSISQ
+197 SIEASITIDSISQ

-269 TLLQAGVDTVSA
+269 TLLQAGIETVSA
-281 TVTATDDAGNSA
+281 TVTTNDDVGNSA
-293 TANTT
+293 TATTT

-306 ASITIDPI
+306 ASITID
-314 TGDNVITQQEGHE
+314 
-327 PTLPITG
+327 
-334 TVGKD
+334 
-339 VLPGDTVTVTINGNE
+339 
-354 YTTTVQPDMSWT
+354 
-366 VNVTGD
+366 
-372 DILHADKATAS
+372 
-383 VTTNYGTNH
+383 
-392 EATATDAESYE
+392 
-403 VTIEAKVTIETIAG
+403 
-417 DGVVNQEESEGKVPV
+417 
-432 TGTVGGDVKEGDTVT
+432 
-447 ITVNG
+447 
-452 KDYTT
+452 
-457 TVGKDGSW
+457 
-465 TVDVDG
+465 
-471 SDLVEN
+471 
-477 GDNPIHATVT
+477 
-487 TCDGAG
+487 
-493 HCATANNDKGYD
+493 
-505 IDTDIN
+505 
-511 AQITID
+511 
-517 LISQDDVVTAAESH
+517 
-531 SPQTITGTVGGDVKA
+531 
-546 GDIVTVTLDGKEIGK
+546 
-561 ATVVNNNGKLEWS
+561 
-574 LDVDGKTLLQAGV
+574 
-587 DTVSA
+587 
-592 TVTATDDA
+592 
-600 GNSATANTTH
+600 
-610 DYTVDIQASITIAPI
+610 PI

-751 KEGDTVTITVN
+751 KEGNTVTITVN

-782 SDLIENGDNPIHAT
+782 SDLVENGDNPIHAT

-822 AAITITVIAEDDVIN
+822 AQITIDSISQDDVVTAAESHSPQTITGTVGGDVKAGDIVTVTLDGKEIGKATVVNNNSKLEWSLDVDGKTLLQAGVDTVSATVTATDDAGNSATANTTHDYTIDIQASITIDPITGDNVITQQEGHEPTLPITGTVGKDVLPGDTVAVTINGNEYTTTVQPDMSWTVNVTGDDILHADKATASVTTNYGTNHEATATDTESYEVTIEAKVTIETIAGDGVVNQEESEGKVPVTGTVGGDVKEGDTVTITVNGKDYTTTVGKDGSWTVDVDGSDLVENGDNPIHATVTTCDGAGHCATANNDKGYDIDTDINADITITVIAEDDVIN

-868 EIGTATVEKDA
+868 EIGTAKVEKDA
-879 NGKLVWTATDING
+879 NGKLVWTATDIDG

-921 THAYKEAV
+921 THDYKEAV

-951 STVAIKGTVG
+951 STVSIKGTVG

-992 EWTLEVEGSTLAG
+992 EWTL
-1005 ATVNEV
+1005 
-1011 EATITISDD
+1011 D
-1020 YGNTATAEDKQ
+1020 
-1031 DYLEKDLTVSVDITS
+1031 
-1046 VAEDN
+1046 
-1051 VLNADESISTVAIKG
+1051 
-1066 TVGGDAKAGDMVTVT
+1066 
-1081 LDGKELGSAKV
+1081 
-1092 VVGENGKLEWML
+1092 
-1104 EVDGSTLAGAT
+1104 VDGSTLAGAT

-1185 VTVTLDGKELGKA
+1185 VTVTLDGKELG
-1198 TVVAGANGKLEWTL
+1198 
-1212 EVDGSTLAGATV
+1212 
-1224 NEVEA
+1224 
-1229 TITISDEFGNTA
+1229 
-1241 SDEDKQDYL
+1241 
-1250 EKDLTVSVDITS
+1250 
-1262 VAEDNVLN
+1262 
-1270 ADESISTVA
+1270 
-1279 IKGTV
+1279 
-1284 GGDAKAGDMVTVT
+1284 
-1297 LDGKELGSAK
+1297 
-1307 VVVGEN
+1307 
-1313 GKLEWTLEV
+1313 
-1322 DGSTLAGAT
+1322 
-1331 VNEVEATI
+1331 
-1339 TISDDYGNTATAE
+1339 
-1352 DKQDYLEKDLTVSVD
+1352 
-1367 ITSVAEDNVLNADES
+1367 
-1382 TSTVAIKGTVG
+1382 
-1393 GDAKAGDMVTVTL
+1393 
-1406 DGKELGTAE
+1406 TAE

-1438 TVNDVEA
+1438 TVNEVEA

-1519 KHEVIVNDDLEWT
+1519 KHEVTVNDDLEWT

-1558 GNTATATD
+1558 GNTASATD

-1628 TVIVLE
+1628 TIIVLE

-1657 SGDIAAD
+1657 SGDITAD

-1691 GGTSGDDLHGT
+1691 GSTSGDDLHGT

-2137 GQNGNDILV
+2137 GQNGDDILV

-2174 VTSIQDFERGD
+2174 VTSIQDFEKGD

>member
-1 MFLCY
+1 
-6 FSAIKKVCLDRNI
+6 
-19 IMKVINLKE
+19 MKAINLKE

-42 KSDGSLA
+42 RSDGTLA

-105 DNAIDDESIHIA
+105 ENAIDNESIHIA
-117 EQTTIAIDDLQKIHD
+117 EQTTAAFDELQKIHD
-132 AILGGID
+132 AILDGID

-159 VTIDCD
+159 VTIDYD

-188 DYSGLNEHL
+188 DYSGLNDHL
-197 SIEASGAFDSISQ
+197 SIEASITIDSISQ

-269 TLLQAGVDTVSA
+269 TLLQAGIETVSA
-281 TVTATDDAGNSA
+281 TVTTNDDVGNSA
-293 TANTT
+293 TATTT

-334 TVGKD
+334 SVGKD

-383 VTTNYGTNH
+383 VTTSYGSGH
-392 EATATDAESYE
+392 EATATDTESYE

-493 HCATANNDKGYD
+493 HCATADNDKGYD

-517 LISQDDVVTAAESH
+517 SISQDDVVTAAESH

-546 GDIVTVTLDGKEIGK
+546 GDIVTVILDGKEIGK
-561 ATVVNNNGKLEWS
+561 VTVVNNNGKLEWS

-610 DYTVDIQASITIAPI
+610 DYTIDIQASITIDPI

-782 SDLIENGDNPIHAT
+782 SDLVENGDNPIHATVTTCDGAGHCATADNDKGYDIDTDINAQITIDSISQDDVVTAAESHSPQTITGTVGGDVKAGDIVTVILDGKEIGKATVVNNNGKLEWSLDVDGKTLLQAGVDTVSATVTATDDAGNSATANTTHDYTIDIQASITIDPITGDNVITQQEGHEPTLPITGTVGKDVLPGDTVTVTINGNEYTTTVQPDMSWTVNVTGDDILHADKATASVTTNYGTNHEATATDTESYEVTIEAKVTIETIAGDGVVNQEESEGKVPVTGTVGGDVKEGDTVTITVNGKDYTTTVGKGGSWTVDVDGSDLVENGDNPIHAT

-822 AAITITVIAEDDVIN
+822 ADITITVIAEDDVIN

-879 NGKLVWTATDING
+879 NGKLVWTATDIDG

-921 THAYKEAV
+921 THDYKEAV

-977 ELGTATVVAGENGKL
+977 ELGTAE
-992 EWTLEVEGSTLAG
+992 
-1005 ATVNEV
+1005 
-1011 EATITISDD
+1011 
-1020 YGNTATAEDKQ
+1020 
-1031 DYLEKDLTVSVDITS
+1031 
-1046 VAEDN
+1046 
-1051 VLNADESISTVAIKG
+1051 
-1066 TVGGDAKAGDMVTVT
+1066 
-1081 LDGKELGSAKV
+1081 V
-1092 VVGENGKLEWML
+1092 VV
-1104 EVDGSTLAGAT
+1104 
-1115 VNEVEATITISDEFG
+1115 
-1130 NTASDEDKQ
+1130 
-1139 DYLEKDLTVS
+1139 
-1149 VDITSVAEDNV
+1149 
-1160 LNADESTSTV
+1160 
-1170 AIKGTVGG
+1170 
-1178 DAKAGDM
+1178 
-1185 VTVTLDGKELGKA
+1185 
-1198 TVVAGANGKLEWTL
+1198 GANGKLEWTL
-1212 EVDGSTLAGATV
+1212 EV
-1224 NEVEA
+1224 E
-1229 TITISDEFGNTA
+1229 
-1241 SDEDKQDYL
+1241 
-1250 EKDLTVSVDITS
+1250 
-1262 VAEDNVLN
+1262 
-1270 ADESISTVA
+1270 
-1279 IKGTV
+1279 
-1284 GGDAKAGDMVTVT
+1284 
-1297 LDGKELGSAK
+1297 
-1307 VVVGEN
+1307 
-1313 GKLEWTLEV
+1313 
-1322 DGSTLAGAT
+1322 GSTLAGAT

-1393 GDAKAGDMVTVTL
+1393 GDAKAGDIVTVTL

-1415 VVVGENGKLEWTLE
+1415 VVVGANGKLEWTLE

-1438 TVNDVEA
+1438 TVNEVEA

-1455 TATAEDKQDYLEK
+1455 TASDEDKQDYLEK
-1468 DLKAEITITSIA
+1468 DLTVSVDITSVA
-1480 GDNALNAT
+1480 EDNVLNADEST
-1488 EVKPGTM
+1488 STVA
-1495 VEIKGTVGGDVKAG
+1495 IKGTVGGDAKAG
-1509 DTVVVTVDGV
+1509 DMVTVTLDGKELGTAKVVVGENG
-1519 KHEVIVNDDLEWT
+1519 KLEWT
-1532 LEIDGSVLA
+1532 LE
-1541 GAKKPVVTAD
+1541 
-1551 VVIKDKY
+1551 
-1558 GNTATATD
+1558 
-1566 KDDYIIP
+1566 
-1573 TLDVTITIDSVNGGE
+1573 
-1588 PITGE
+1588 
-1593 EHDANTPIKVTGSV
+1593 
-1607 GGDAKEGD
+1607 
-1615 TVTLHIGENTVET
+1615 VE
-1628 TVIVLE
+1628 VQPLRE
-1634 NGELGYIVD
+1634 QQ
-1643 VPAGMFEP
+1643 
-1651 DSNDGF
+1651 
-1657 SGDIAAD
+1657 
-1664 ITINDKYGNT
+1664 
-1674 ASANDEKDFDTI
+1674 
-1686 GSVIT
+1686 
-1691 GGTSGDDLHGT
+1691 
-1702 GYNDLII
+1702 
-1709 GDVYI
+1709 
-1714 ESKNVNV
+1714 
-1721 NLVLDISG
+1721 
-1729 SMAMREV
+1729 SM
-1736 NPENIHLDNGHTSGK
+1736 K
-1751 LTLVDRDGV
+1751 LKQLL
-1760 KEHFDFNSIDEL
+1760 L
-1772 SGILGLKFG
+1772 SLM
-1781 SPLGF
+1781 S
-1786 SVYSPELNITFP
+1786 
-1798 DGTTQTINDVY
+1798 
-1809 KDIGV
+1809 
-1814 VSRIDSAKESINHI
+1814 
-1828 VENYGETL
+1828 
-1836 NHEQLS
+1836 
-1842 NLKFSL
+1842 
-1848 ITFASQVDGVKEF
+1848 
-1861 HWDFGKNTLV
+1861 LV
-1871 TSDGQTIA
+1871 TPRQMKIS
-1879 DYLVGVEPLKG
+1879 K
-1890 PLSQTDYDTSLVA
+1890 
-1903 ALNGFT
+1903 
-1909 NTDTSNIV
+1909 
-1917 YFVTDGMDTIGT
+1917 
-1929 NGQQFN
+1929 
-1935 KDWVVSQTGGNI
+1935 
-1947 DKYKPTIVPVAIGG
+1947 
-1961 TINNTPEAHDILNQI
+1961 
-1976 ASLGQGYKPDNSGHS
+1976 
-1991 QVIISTNTDQLDDA
+1991 II
-2005 INNSFDNII
+2005 
-2014 SGNDTIHGGKGNDFI
+2014 
-2029 VGDTLNNDWLVQQYG
+2029 
-2044 SGHTHMADLID
+2044 
-2055 SGVTLSEVL
+2055 
-2064 FTVAAK
+2064 
-2070 EQGVDIDKLTT
+2070 
-2081 KDVYQFVIKH
+2081 
-2091 QDTLVIEGDNP
+2091 
-2102 SNGLDKIFGDEGQDI
+2102 
-2117 LFGSGNNDI
+2117 
-2126 LTGGTGDDLMF
+2126 
-2137 GQNGNDILV
+2137 
-2146 SDSGSD
+2146 
-2152 ILFGGNGNDIF
+2152 
-2163 KLDVLATDEKT
+2163 
-2174 VTSIQDFERGD
+2174 
-2185 SINIES
+2185 
-2191 ILDANLSLD
+2191 
-2200 DLLSHVSSAEVDGK
+2200 
-2214 DVNIVFDD
+2214 
-2222 KHKVELKD
+2222 
-2230 IKNVYSELGTSTSEI
+2230 
-2245 VTQLFNNDVFT
+2245 
-2256 NHH
+2256 

>member
-1 MFLCY
+1 
-6 FSAIKKVCLDRNI
+6 
-19 IMKVINLKE
+19 MKAINLKE

-49 PLHAG
+49 PLHVG
-54 MDINTGTII
+54 MNINAGTII

-105 DNAIDDESIHIA
+105 DNAIDDESLHIA
-117 EQTTIAIDDLQKIHD
+117 EQTTAAIDDLQKIHD
-132 AILGGID
+132 AILDGID

-159 VTIDCD
+159 VTIDYD

-176 TAYQPGAVEYPE
+176 TAYQPGTVEYSE
-188 DYSGLNEHL
+188 DYSGLNDHL
-197 SIEASGAFDSISQ
+197 SIEASITIDSISQ

-269 TLLQAGVDTVSA
+269 TLLQAGIETVSA

-298 HDYTIDIQ
+298 HDYTVDIQ

-392 EATATDAESYE
+392 EATATDTENYE

-517 LISQDDVVTAAESH
+517 SISQDDVVTAAESH

-610 DYTVDIQASITIAPI
+610 DYTVDIQASITIDPI

-707 TDTESYEVTIEAKVT
+707 TDTENYEVTIEAKVT

-762 GKDYTTTVGKDGS
+762 GKDYITTVGKDGS

-782 SDLIENGDNPIHAT
+782 SDLVENGDNPIHAT

-879 NGKLVWTATDING
+879 NGKLVWTATNIDG

-921 THAYKEAV
+921 THDYKEAV

-961 GDAKAGDMV
+961 GDAKVGDIV
-970 TVTLDGK
+970 TVMLDGK
-977 ELGTATVVAGENGKL
+977 ELGTATVVA
-992 EWTLEVEGSTLAG
+992 
-1005 ATVNEV
+1005 
-1011 EATITISDD
+1011 
-1020 YGNTATAEDKQ
+1020 
-1031 DYLEKDLTVSVDITS
+1031 
-1046 VAEDN
+1046 
-1051 VLNADESISTVAIKG
+1051 
-1066 TVGGDAKAGDMVTVT
+1066 
-1081 LDGKELGSAKV
+1081 
-1092 VVGENGKLEWML
+1092 
-1104 EVDGSTLAGAT
+1104 
-1115 VNEVEATITISDEFG
+1115 
-1130 NTASDEDKQ
+1130 
-1139 DYLEKDLTVS
+1139 
-1149 VDITSVAEDNV
+1149 
-1160 LNADESTSTV
+1160 
-1170 AIKGTVGG
+1170 
-1178 DAKAGDM
+1178 
-1185 VTVTLDGKELGKA
+1185 
-1198 TVVAGANGKLEWTL
+1198 
-1212 EVDGSTLAGATV
+1212 
-1224 NEVEA
+1224 
-1229 TITISDEFGNTA
+1229 
-1241 SDEDKQDYL
+1241 
-1250 EKDLTVSVDITS
+1250 
-1262 VAEDNVLN
+1262 
-1270 ADESISTVA
+1270 
-1279 IKGTV
+1279 
-1284 GGDAKAGDMVTVT
+1284 
-1297 LDGKELGSAK
+1297 
-1307 VVVGEN
+1307 
-1313 GKLEWTLEV
+1313 
-1322 DGSTLAGAT
+1322 
-1331 VNEVEATI
+1331 
-1339 TISDDYGNTATAE
+1339 
-1352 DKQDYLEKDLTVSVD
+1352 
-1367 ITSVAEDNVLNADES
+1367 
-1382 TSTVAIKGTVG
+1382 
-1393 GDAKAGDMVTVTL
+1393 
-1406 DGKELGTAE
+1406 
-1415 VVVGENGKLEWTLE
+1415 GENGKLEWTLE

-1509 DTVVVTVDGV
+1509 DTVVVTVDGA
-1519 KHEVIVNDDLEWT
+1519 KHEVTVNDDLEWT

-1541 GAKKPVVTAD
+1541 GAKKPIVTAD

-1558 GNTATATD
+1558 GNTATDSTTD
-1566 KDDYIIP
+1566 NYIIP
-1573 TLDVTITIDSVNGGE
+1573 TLDVTITIESVNGGE

-1657 SGDIAAD
+1657 SGDITAD

-1691 GGTSGDDLHGT
+1691 GSTSGDDLHGT

-1736 NPENIHLDNGHTSGK
+1736 NPENIHLDNGHTSGQ

-2070 EQGVDIDKLTT
+2070 DQGVDVDKLTT

-2137 GQNGNDILV
+2137 GQNGDDILV

-2152 ILFGGNGNDIF
+2152 ILFGGKGNDIF

-2174 VTSIQDFERGD
+2174 LTSIQDFEKGD

-2200 DLLSHVSSAEVDGK
+2200 NLLSHVSSAEVDGK
-2214 DVNIVFDD
+2214 DVSIVFDD
-2222 KHKVELKD
+2222 KHKVEIKD
-2230 IKNVYSELGTSTSEI
+2230 IKDVYSELGTSTSEI

>member
-19 IMKVINLKE
+19 IMKAINLKE

-54 MDINTGTII
+54 MNINTGTII

-105 DNAIDDESIHIA
+105 ENAIDNESIHIA
-117 EQTTIAIDDLQKIHD
+117 EQTTAAIDDLQKIHD
-132 AILGGID
+132 AILNGID

-159 VTIDCD
+159 VTIDYD

-176 TAYQPGAVEYPE
+176 TAYQPGTVEYPE

-197 SIEASGAFDSISQ
+197 SIEASITIDSISQ

-269 TLLQAGVDTVSA
+269 TLLQAGVNTVSA
-281 TVTATDDAGNSA
+281 TVTATDDVGNSA

-298 HDYTIDIQ
+298 YDYTVDIQ

-314 TGDNVITQQEGHE
+314 TGDNEITQQEGHE

-339 VLPGDTVTVTINGNE
+339 VQPGDTVTVTINGNE

-392 EATATDAESYE
+392 EATATDTESYE

-457 TVGKDGSW
+457 VVGKDGSW

-511 AQITID
+511 AQIIID
-517 LISQDDVVTAAESH
+517 SISQDDVVTAAESH

-610 DYTVDIQASITIAPI
+610 DYTVDIQASITIDPI

-782 SDLIENGDNPIHAT
+782 SDLVENGDNPIHAT

-805 CATAN
+805 CATAD

-868 EIGTATVEKDA
+868 EIGTATVAKDA
-879 NGKLVWTATDING
+879 NGNLVWTATDIDG

-921 THAYKEAV
+921 THDYKEAV

-977 ELGTATVVAGENGKL
+977 ELGSAKVVVGENGKL

-1011 EATITISDD
+1011 EATITISD
-1020 YGNTATAEDKQ
+1020 
-1031 DYLEKDLTVSVDITS
+1031 
-1046 VAEDN
+1046 
-1051 VLNADESISTVAIKG
+1051 
-1066 TVGGDAKAGDMVTVT
+1066 
-1081 LDGKELGSAKV
+1081 
-1092 VVGENGKLEWML
+1092 
-1104 EVDGSTLAGAT
+1104 
-1115 VNEVEATITISDEFG
+1115 EFG
-1130 NTASDEDKQ
+1130 NTASGEDKQ

-1178 DAKAGDM
+1178 DAKVGDM
-1185 VTVTLDGKELGKA
+1185 VTVTLDGKELGTA
-1198 TVVAGANGKLEWTL
+1198 TVVAGENGKLEWTL

-1270 ADESISTVA
+1270 A
-1279 IKGTV
+1279 
-1284 GGDAKAGDMVTVT
+1284 
-1297 LDGKELGSAK
+1297 
-1307 VVVGEN
+1307 N
-1313 GKLEWTLEV
+1313 
-1322 DGSTLAGAT
+1322 
-1331 VNEVEATI
+1331 
-1339 TISDDYGNTATAE
+1339 
-1352 DKQDYLEKDLTVSVD
+1352 
-1367 ITSVAEDNVLNADES
+1367 ES

-1438 TVNDVEA
+1438 TVNEVEATITISDEFGNTASDEDKQDYLEKDLTVSVDITSVAEDNVLNVDESTSTVAIKGTVGGDAKAGDMVTVTLDGKEIGTAEVVVGENGKLEWTLEVEGSTLAGATVNEVEA

-1455 TATAEDKQDYLEK
+1455 TASDEDKQDYLEK

-1519 KHEVIVNDDLEWT
+1519 KHEVTVNDDLEWT

-1541 GAKKPVVTAD
+1541 DAKKPVVTAD

-1558 GNTATATD
+1558 GNTATAID

-1657 SGDIAAD
+1657 SGDITAD

-1691 GGTSGDDLHGT
+1691 GSTSGDDLHGT

-2137 GQNGNDILV
+2137 GQNGDDILV

-2174 VTSIQDFERGD
+2174 VTSIQDFEKGD

>member
-1 MFLCY
+1 
-6 FSAIKKVCLDRNI
+6 
-19 IMKVINLKE
+19 
-28 SITLQ
+28 
-33 NISGEAFVL
+33 
-42 KSDGSLA
+42 
-49 PLHAG
+49 
-54 MDINTGTII
+54 
-63 VLTDNGTIS
+63 
-72 AIDKTGAP
+72 
-80 AELSYELI
+80 
-88 QNIQL
+88 
-93 PTSYEHIFSVTD
+93 
-105 DNAIDDESIHIA
+105 
-117 EQTTIAIDDLQKIHD
+117 
-132 AILGGID
+132 
-139 PTKVQQA
+139 
-146 TAAGNENSSNWGV
+146 
-159 VTIDCD
+159 
-165 NDKMLA
+165 
-171 EAGFD
+171 
-176 TAYQPGAVEYPE
+176 
-188 DYSGLNEHL
+188 
-197 SIEASGAFDSISQ
+197 
-210 DDVVTAAESNAMQTI
+210 
-225 TGTVG
+225 
-230 GDVKAGDIVTVTLD
+230 
-244 GKEIGKATVVNNN
+244 
-257 GKLEWSLDVDGK
+257 
-269 TLLQAGVDTVSA
+269 
-281 TVTATDDAGNSA
+281 
-293 TANTT
+293 
-298 HDYTIDIQ
+298 
-306 ASITIDPI
+306 
-314 TGDNVITQQEGHE
+314 
-327 PTLPITG
+327 
-334 TVGKD
+334 
-339 VLPGDTVTVTINGNE
+339 
-354 YTTTVQPDMSWT
+354 
-366 VNVTGD
+366 
-372 DILHADKATAS
+372 
-383 VTTNYGTNH
+383 
-392 EATATDAESYE
+392 
-403 VTIEAKVTIETIAG
+403 
-417 DGVVNQEESEGKVPV
+417 
-432 TGTVGGDVKEGDTVT
+432 
-447 ITVNG
+447 
-452 KDYTT
+452 
-457 TVGKDGSW
+457 
-465 TVDVDG
+465 
-471 SDLVEN
+471 
-477 GDNPIHATVT
+477 
-487 TCDGAG
+487 
-493 HCATANNDKGYD
+493 
-505 IDTDIN
+505 
-511 AQITID
+511 
-517 LISQDDVVTAAESH
+517 
-531 SPQTITGTVGGDVKA
+531 
-546 GDIVTVTLDGKEIGK
+546 
-561 ATVVNNNGKLEWS
+561 
-574 LDVDGKTLLQAGV
+574 
-587 DTVSA
+587 
-592 TVTATDDA
+592 
-600 GNSATANTTH
+600 
-610 DYTVDIQASITIAPI
+610 
-625 TGDNVITQQ
+625 
-634 EGHEP
+634 
-639 TLPITGTVGKDV
+639 
-651 LPGDTVTV
+651 
-659 TINGNEY
+659 
-666 TTTVQPD
+666 
-673 MSWTV
+673 
-678 NVTGDDIL
+678 
-686 HADKATASV
+686 
-695 TTNYGTNHEATA
+695 
-707 TDTESYEVTIEAKVT
+707 
-722 IETIAG
+722 
-728 DGVVNQEESEGKVP
+728 
-742 VTGTVGGDV
+742 
-751 KEGDTVTITVN
+751 
-762 GKDYTTTVGKDGS
+762 
-775 WTVDVDG
+775 
-782 SDLIENGDNPIHAT
+782 
-796 VTTCDGAGH
+796 
-805 CATAN
+805 
-810 NDKGYDIDTDIN
+810 
-822 AAITITVIAEDDVIN
+822 
-837 EAEAEGKVSISGTV
+837 
-851 GGDVK
+851 
-856 EGDTVTLTLDGK
+856 
-868 EIGTATVEKDA
+868 
-879 NGKLVWTATDING
+879 
-892 KTLADADLN
+892 
-901 QVTASVTATD
+901 
-911 DAGNSKTATT
+911 
-921 THAYKEAV
+921 
-929 LDVTV
+929 
-934 DITSVA
+934 
-940 EDNVLNADEST
+940 
-951 STVAIKGTVG
+951 
-961 GDAKAGDMV
+961 
-970 TVTLDGK
+970 
-977 ELGTATVVAGENGKL
+977 
-992 EWTLEVEGSTLAG
+992 
-1005 ATVNEV
+1005 
-1011 EATITISDD
+1011 
-1020 YGNTATAEDKQ
+1020 
-1031 DYLEKDLTVSVDITS
+1031 
-1046 VAEDN
+1046 
-1051 VLNADESISTVAIKG
+1051 
-1066 TVGGDAKAGDMVTVT
+1066 
-1081 LDGKELGSAKV
+1081 
-1092 VVGENGKLEWML
+1092 
-1104 EVDGSTLAGAT
+1104 
-1115 VNEVEATITISDEFG
+1115 
-1130 NTASDEDKQ
+1130 
-1139 DYLEKDLTVS
+1139 
-1149 VDITSVAEDNV
+1149 
-1160 LNADESTSTV
+1160 
-1170 AIKGTVGG
+1170 
-1178 DAKAGDM
+1178 
-1185 VTVTLDGKELGKA
+1185 
-1198 TVVAGANGKLEWTL
+1198 
-1212 EVDGSTLAGATV
+1212 
-1224 NEVEA
+1224 
-1229 TITISDEFGNTA
+1229 
-1241 SDEDKQDYL
+1241 
-1250 EKDLTVSVDITS
+1250 
-1262 VAEDNVLN
+1262 
-1270 ADESISTVA
+1270 
-1279 IKGTV
+1279 
-1284 GGDAKAGDMVTVT
+1284 
-1297 LDGKELGSAK
+1297 
-1307 VVVGEN
+1307 
-1313 GKLEWTLEV
+1313 
-1322 DGSTLAGAT
+1322 
-1331 VNEVEATI
+1331 
-1339 TISDDYGNTATAE
+1339 DYGNTATAE

-1406 DGKELGTAE
+1406 DGKELGSAK

-1429 VEGSTLAGA
+1429 VDGSTLAGA

-1495 VEIKGTVGGDVKAG
+1495 VEINGTVGGDVKAG

-1519 KHEVIVNDDLEWT
+1519 KHEVTVNDDLEWT

-1615 TVTLHIGENTVET
+1615 TVTLHIGKNTVET

-1657 SGDIAAD
+1657 SGDITAD

-1691 GGTSGDDLHGT
+1691 GGTSGDNLHGT

-1729 SMAMREV
+1729 SMSMREV
-1736 NPENIHLDNGHTSGK
+1736 NPENIHLDNGHTSGQ
-1751 LTLVDRDGV
+1751 LTLVDKDGEETHV
-1760 KEHFDFNSIDEL
+1760 EFNSIDHL
-1772 SGILGLKFG
+1772 SSLLGYYYG

-1786 SVYSPELNITFP
+1786 SVYDPKFTLTFP

-1879 DYLVGVEPLKG
+1879 DYLVGVEPLTG

-2174 VTSIQDFERGD
+2174 VTSIQDFEKGD

>member
-1 MFLCY
+1 
-6 FSAIKKVCLDRNI
+6 
-19 IMKVINLKE
+19 MKAINLKE

-54 MDINTGTII
+54 MNINTGTII

-93 PTSYEHIFSVTD
+93 PTSYEHIFSITD
-105 DNAIDDESIHIA
+105 DNAIDDESTHIA
-117 EQTTIAIDDLQKIHD
+117 EQTTAAIDDLQKIHD
-132 AILGGID
+132 AILDGID

-159 VTIDCD
+159 VTIDYD

-176 TAYQPGAVEYPE
+176 TAYQPGTVEYSE
-188 DYSGLNEHL
+188 DYSGLNDHL
-197 SIEASGAFDSISQ
+197 SIEASITIDSISQ

-298 HDYTIDIQ
+298 HDYTVDIQ

-392 EATATDAESYE
+392 EATATDTENYE
-403 VTIEAKVTIETIAG
+403 VTIDAKVTIETIAG

-457 TVGKDGSW
+457 TVGKGGSW

-517 LISQDDVVTAAESH
+517 SISQDDVVTAAESH

-610 DYTVDIQASITIAPI
+610 DYTVDIQASITIDPI

-707 TDTESYEVTIEAKVT
+707 TDTENYEVTIDAKVT

-762 GKDYTTTVGKDGS
+762 GKDYTTTVGKGGS

-782 SDLIENGDNPIHAT
+782 SDLVENGDNPIHAT

-805 CATAN
+805 CATAD

-822 AAITITVIAEDDVIN
+822 ADITIAVIAEDDVIN

-879 NGKLVWTATDING
+879 NGKLVWTATDIDG

-921 THAYKEAV
+921 THDYKEAV

-961 GDAKAGDMV
+961 GDAKAGDIV

-977 ELGTATVVAGENGKL
+977 ELGTAEVVVGANGKL

-1011 EATITISDD
+1011 EATITISDN
-1020 YGNTATAEDKQ
+1020 Y
-1031 DYLEKDLTVSVDITS
+1031 
-1046 VAEDN
+1046 
-1051 VLNADESISTVAIKG
+1051 
-1066 TVGGDAKAGDMVTVT
+1066 
-1081 LDGKELGSAKV
+1081 
-1092 VVGENGKLEWML
+1092 
-1104 EVDGSTLAGAT
+1104 
-1115 VNEVEATITISDEFG
+1115 G
-1130 NTASDEDKQ
+1130 NTASD
-1139 DYLEKDLTVS
+1139 
-1149 VDITSVAEDNV
+1149 
-1160 LNADESTSTV
+1160 
-1170 AIKGTVGG
+1170 
-1178 DAKAGDM
+1178 
-1185 VTVTLDGKELGKA
+1185 
-1198 TVVAGANGKLEWTL
+1198 
-1212 EVDGSTLAGATV
+1212 
-1224 NEVEA
+1224 
-1229 TITISDEFGNTA
+1229 
-1241 SDEDKQDYL
+1241 
-1250 EKDLTVSVDITS
+1250 
-1262 VAEDNVLN
+1262 
-1270 ADESISTVA
+1270 
-1279 IKGTV
+1279 
-1284 GGDAKAGDMVTVT
+1284 
-1297 LDGKELGSAK
+1297 
-1307 VVVGEN
+1307 
-1313 GKLEWTLEV
+1313 
-1322 DGSTLAGAT
+1322 
-1331 VNEVEATI
+1331 
-1339 TISDDYGNTATAE
+1339 
-1352 DKQDYLEKDLTVSVD
+1352 
-1367 ITSVAEDNVLNADES
+1367 
-1382 TSTVAIKGTVG
+1382 
-1393 GDAKAGDMVTVTL
+1393 
-1406 DGKELGTAE
+1406 
-1415 VVVGENGKLEWTLE
+1415 
-1429 VEGSTLAGA
+1429 
-1438 TVNDVEA
+1438 
-1445 TITISDDYGN
+1445 
-1455 TATAEDKQDYLEK
+1455 EDKQDYLEK

-1519 KHEVIVNDDLEWT
+1519 KHEVTVNDDLEWT

-1558 GNTATATD
+1558 GNTATASD

-1657 SGDIAAD
+1657 SGDITAD

-1691 GGTSGDDLHGT
+1691 GGPSGDELHGT

-1709 GDVYI
+1709 GDNYTQDQ
-1714 ESKNVNV
+1714 NVDV
-1721 NLVLDISG
+1721 SLVLDLSG
-1729 SMAMREV
+1729 SMGDFKFDAD
-1736 NPENIHLDNGHTSGK
+1736 NIILQGGHTSGVII
-1751 LTLVDRDGV
+1751 LN
-1760 KEHFDFNSIDEL
+1760 DFFGGGHKFE
-1772 SGILGLKFG
+1772 FG
-1781 SPLGF
+1781 SKA
-1786 SVYSPELNITFP
+1786 ELAQILKEQLIDSSIAYDGSASFEYP
-1798 DGTTQTINDVY
+1798 DGTTQNMADVY
-1809 KDIGV
+1809 DEIPYAT
-1814 VSRIDSAKESINHI
+1814 RLDMAKES
-1828 VENYGETL
+1828 VENIVANIGQGL
-1836 NHEQLS
+1836 SNKQLS
-1842 NLKFSL
+1842 EFSFTL
-1848 ITFASQVDGVKEF
+1848 TTFGSFVGTQEKF

-1871 TSDGQTIA
+1871 NSAGVTIA
-1879 DYLVGVEPLKG
+1879 DFMIPLKPNLG
-1890 PLSQTDYDTSLVA
+1890 ETDYDSSIIA
-1903 ALNGFT
+1903 GINAFT
-1909 NTDTSNIV
+1909 DPTKANIL
-1917 YFVTDGMDTIGT
+1917 YFVTDGVDTIGGYDH
-1929 NGQQFN
+1929 NAVSKELQNALN
-1935 KDWVVSQTGGNI
+1935 KYNPV
-1947 DKYKPTIVPVAIGG
+1947 IVPVAVD
-1961 TINNTPEAHDILNQI
+1961 TSPNTTLEQI
-1976 ASLGQGYKPDNSGHS
+1976 ASMGKDYDPSGSGLS
-1991 QVIISTNTDQLDDA
+1991 QVIVSDDSAQLDDV
-2005 INNSFDNII
+2005 INDSFNNIV
-2014 SGNDTIHGGKGNDFI
+2014 SGNDTIYGGKGNDI
-2029 VGDTLNNDWLVQQYG
+2029 IIGDTLNNDWLVQQYG
-2044 SGHTHMADLID
+2044 SDYTNMQDLLG

-2064 FTVAAK
+2064 FAVAAK
-2070 EQGVDIDKLTT
+2070 DQGVDVDKLTT

-2091 QDTLVIEGDNP
+2091 QDTLVIEGENS

-2174 VTSIQDFERGD
+2174 VTSIQDFEKGD

-2222 KHKVELKD
+2222 KHQVEIKD

>member
-1 MFLCY
+1 M
-6 FSAIKKVCLDRNI
+6 
-19 IMKVINLKE
+19 
-28 SITLQ
+28 
-33 NISGEAFVL
+33 
-42 KSDGSLA
+42 
-49 PLHAG
+49 
-54 MDINTGTII
+54 
-63 VLTDNGTIS
+63 
-72 AIDKTGAP
+72 
-80 AELSYELI
+80 
-88 QNIQL
+88 
-93 PTSYEHIFSVTD
+93 
-105 DNAIDDESIHIA
+105 
-117 EQTTIAIDDLQKIHD
+117 
-132 AILGGID
+132 
-139 PTKVQQA
+139 
-146 TAAGNENSSNWGV
+146 
-159 VTIDCD
+159 
-165 NDKMLA
+165 
-171 EAGFD
+171 
-176 TAYQPGAVEYPE
+176 
-188 DYSGLNEHL
+188 
-197 SIEASGAFDSISQ
+197 
-210 DDVVTAAESNAMQTI
+210 
-225 TGTVG
+225 
-230 GDVKAGDIVTVTLD
+230 
-244 GKEIGKATVVNNN
+244 
-257 GKLEWSLDVDGK
+257 
-269 TLLQAGVDTVSA
+269 
-281 TVTATDDAGNSA
+281 
-293 TANTT
+293 
-298 HDYTIDIQ
+298 
-306 ASITIDPI
+306 
-314 TGDNVITQQEGHE
+314 
-327 PTLPITG
+327 
-334 TVGKD
+334 
-339 VLPGDTVTVTINGNE
+339 
-354 YTTTVQPDMSWT
+354 
-366 VNVTGD
+366 
-372 DILHADKATAS
+372 
-383 VTTNYGTNH
+383 
-392 EATATDAESYE
+392 
-403 VTIEAKVTIETIAG
+403 
-417 DGVVNQEESEGKVPV
+417 
-432 TGTVGGDVKEGDTVT
+432 
-447 ITVNG
+447 
-452 KDYTT
+452 
-457 TVGKDGSW
+457 
-465 TVDVDG
+465 
-471 SDLVEN
+471 
-477 GDNPIHATVT
+477 
-487 TCDGAG
+487 
-493 HCATANNDKGYD
+493 
-505 IDTDIN
+505 
-511 AQITID
+511 
-517 LISQDDVVTAAESH
+517 
-531 SPQTITGTVGGDVKA
+531 
-546 GDIVTVTLDGKEIGK
+546 
-561 ATVVNNNGKLEWS
+561 
-574 LDVDGKTLLQAGV
+574 
-587 DTVSA
+587 
-592 TVTATDDA
+592 
-600 GNSATANTTH
+600 
-610 DYTVDIQASITIAPI
+610 
-625 TGDNVITQQ
+625 
-634 EGHEP
+634 
-639 TLPITGTVGKDV
+639 
-651 LPGDTVTV
+651 
-659 TINGNEY
+659 
-666 TTTVQPD
+666 
-673 MSWTV
+673 
-678 NVTGDDIL
+678 
-686 HADKATASV
+686 
-695 TTNYGTNHEATA
+695 
-707 TDTESYEVTIEAKVT
+707 
-722 IETIAG
+722 
-728 DGVVNQEESEGKVP
+728 
-742 VTGTVGGDV
+742 
-751 KEGDTVTITVN
+751 
-762 GKDYTTTVGKDGS
+762 
-775 WTVDVDG
+775 
-782 SDLIENGDNPIHAT
+782 
-796 VTTCDGAGH
+796 
-805 CATAN
+805 
-810 NDKGYDIDTDIN
+810 
-822 AAITITVIAEDDVIN
+822 
-837 EAEAEGKVSISGTV
+837 
-851 GGDVK
+851 
-856 EGDTVTLTLDGK
+856 
-868 EIGTATVEKDA
+868 
-879 NGKLVWTATDING
+879 
-892 KTLADADLN
+892 
-901 QVTASVTATD
+901 
-911 DAGNSKTATT
+911 
-921 THAYKEAV
+921 
-929 LDVTV
+929 
-934 DITSVA
+934 
-940 EDNVLNADEST
+940 
-951 STVAIKGTVG
+951 
-961 GDAKAGDMV
+961 
-970 TVTLDGK
+970 
-977 ELGTATVVAGENGKL
+977 
-992 EWTLEVEGSTLAG
+992 
-1005 ATVNEV
+1005 
-1011 EATITISDD
+1011 
-1020 YGNTATAEDKQ
+1020 
-1031 DYLEKDLTVSVDITS
+1031 
-1046 VAEDN
+1046 
-1051 VLNADESISTVAIKG
+1051 
-1066 TVGGDAKAGDMVTVT
+1066 
-1081 LDGKELGSAKV
+1081 
-1092 VVGENGKLEWML
+1092 
-1104 EVDGSTLAGAT
+1104 
-1115 VNEVEATITISDEFG
+1115 
-1130 NTASDEDKQ
+1130 
-1139 DYLEKDLTVS
+1139 
-1149 VDITSVAEDNV
+1149 
-1160 LNADESTSTV
+1160 
-1170 AIKGTVGG
+1170 KGTVGG

-1212 EVDGSTLAGATV
+1212 EV
-1224 NEVEA
+1224 
-1229 TITISDEFGNTA
+1229 
-1241 SDEDKQDYL
+1241 
-1250 EKDLTVSVDITS
+1250 
-1262 VAEDNVLN
+1262 
-1270 ADESISTVA
+1270 
-1279 IKGTV
+1279 
-1284 GGDAKAGDMVTVT
+1284 
-1297 LDGKELGSAK
+1297 
-1307 VVVGEN
+1307 
-1313 GKLEWTLEV
+1313 
-1322 DGSTLAGAT
+1322 
-1331 VNEVEATI
+1331 
-1339 TISDDYGNTATAE
+1339 
-1352 DKQDYLEKDLTVSVD
+1352 
-1367 ITSVAEDNVLNADES
+1367 
-1382 TSTVAIKGTVG
+1382 
-1393 GDAKAGDMVTVTL
+1393 
-1406 DGKELGTAE
+1406 
-1415 VVVGENGKLEWTLE
+1415 
-1429 VEGSTLAGA
+1429 EGSTLADA
-1438 TVNDVEA
+1438 TVNEVEA

-1519 KHEVIVNDDLEWT
+1519 KHEVTVNDDLEWT

-1593 EHDANTPIKVTGSV
+1593 EHDANAPIKVTGSV

-1657 SGDIAAD
+1657 SGDITAD

-1691 GGTSGDDLHGT
+1691 GGTSGDNLHGT

-1772 SGILGLKFG
+1772 SSILGLKFG

-2137 GQNGNDILV
+2137 GQNGDDILV

-2174 VTSIQDFERGD
+2174 VTSIQDFEKGD

-2191 ILDANLSLD
+2191 ILDSNASLD

-2222 KHKVELKD
+2222 KHKVEIKD
-2230 IKNVYSELGTSTSEI
+2230 IKDVYSELGTSTSEI

>member
-1 MFLCY
+1 
-6 FSAIKKVCLDRNI
+6 
-19 IMKVINLKE
+19 MKAINLKE

-54 MDINTGTII
+54 MNINTGTII

-93 PTSYEHIFSVTD
+93 PTSYERIFSVTD
-105 DNAIDDESIHIA
+105 SNAIDDESLHIA
-117 EQTTIAIDDLQKIHD
+117 ERTTAAIDDLQKIHD
-132 AILGGID
+132 AILDGID

-159 VTIDCD
+159 VTIDYD

-188 DYSGLNEHL
+188 DYSGLNDHL
-197 SIEASGAFDSISQ
+197 SIEASITIDSISQ

-269 TLLQAGVDTVSA
+269 TLLQAGIETVSA
-281 TVTATDDAGNSA
+281 TVTTNDDVGNSA
-293 TANTT
+293 TATTT

-383 VTTNYGTNH
+383 VTTSYGSGH
-392 EATATDAESYE
+392 EATATDTESYE

-493 HCATANNDKGYD
+493 HCATADNDKGYD

-517 LISQDDVVTAAESH
+517 SISQDDVVTAAESH

-610 DYTVDIQASITIAPI
+610 DYTVDIQASITIDPI

-782 SDLIENGDNPIHAT
+782 SDLVENGDNPIHAT

-805 CATAN
+805 CATAD

-822 AAITITVIAEDDVIN
+822 ADITITVIAEDDVIN

-879 NGKLVWTATDING
+879 NGKLVWTATNIDG

-921 THAYKEAV
+921 THDYKEAV

-977 ELGTATVVAGENGKL
+977 ELGTAEVVVGANGKL

-1011 EATITISDD
+1011 EATITISDEF
-1020 YGNTATAEDKQ
+1020 GNTASDKDKQ

-1051 VLNADESISTVAIKG
+1051 VLNADESTSTVAIKG

-1081 LDGKELGSAKV
+1081 LDGKELGTAKV
-1092 VVGENGKLEWML
+1092 VVGANGKLEWTL
-1104 EVDGSTLAGAT
+1104 EVEGSTLAGATVNEVEATITISDEFGNTASDKDKQDYLEKDLTVSVDITSVAEDNVLNADESTSTVAIKGTVGGDAKAGDMVTVTLDGKELGTAEVVVGANGKLEWSLEVEGSTLAGAT

-1185 VTVTLDGKELGKA
+1185 VTVTLDGKELGTA
-1198 TVVAGANGKLEWTL
+1198 EVVVGANGKLEWTL
-1212 EVDGSTLAGATV
+1212 EVEGSTLAGATV

-1241 SDEDKQDYL
+1241 SDKDKQDYL

-1270 ADESISTVA
+1270 ADESTSTVA

-1297 LDGKELGSAK
+1297 LDGKELGTAE
-1307 VVVGEN
+1307 VVVGAN

-1322 DGSTLAGAT
+1322 EGSTLAGAT

-1339 TISDDYGNTATAE
+1339 TISDEFGNTASDE

-1415 VVVGENGKLEWTLE
+1415 VVVGANGKLEWTLE

-1438 TVNDVEA
+1438 TVNEVEA
-1445 TITISDDYGN
+1445 TITISDEFGN
-1455 TATAEDKQDYLEK
+1455 TASDEDKQDYLEK
-1468 DLKAEITITSIA
+1468 DLTVSVDITSVA
-1480 GDNALNAT
+1480 EDNVLNADEST
-1488 EVKPGTM
+1488 STVA
-1495 VEIKGTVGGDVKAG
+1495 IKGTVGGDAKAG
-1509 DTVVVTVDGV
+1509 DMV
-1519 KHEVIVNDDLEWT
+1519 
-1532 LEIDGSVLA
+1532 
-1541 GAKKPVVTAD
+1541 
-1551 VVIKDKY
+1551 
-1558 GNTATATD
+1558 
-1566 KDDYIIP
+1566 
-1573 TLDVTITIDSVNGGE
+1573 
-1588 PITGE
+1588 
-1593 EHDANTPIKVTGSV
+1593 
-1607 GGDAKEGD
+1607 
-1615 TVTLHIGENTVET
+1615 TVTL
-1628 TVIVLE
+1628 
-1634 NGELGYIVD
+1634 
-1643 VPAGMFEP
+1643 
-1651 DSNDGF
+1651 
-1657 SGDIAAD
+1657 
-1664 ITINDKYGNT
+1664 
-1674 ASANDEKDFDTI
+1674 
-1686 GSVIT
+1686 
-1691 GGTSGDDLHGT
+1691 
-1702 GYNDLII
+1702 
-1709 GDVYI
+1709 
-1714 ESKNVNV
+1714 
-1721 NLVLDISG
+1721 
-1729 SMAMREV
+1729 
-1736 NPENIHLDNGHTSGK
+1736 
-1751 LTLVDRDGV
+1751 
-1760 KEHFDFNSIDEL
+1760 
-1772 SGILGLKFG
+1772 
-1781 SPLGF
+1781 
-1786 SVYSPELNITFP
+1786 
-1798 DGTTQTINDVY
+1798 
-1809 KDIGV
+1809 
-1814 VSRIDSAKESINHI
+1814 
-1828 VENYGETL
+1828 
-1836 NHEQLS
+1836 
-1842 NLKFSL
+1842 
-1848 ITFASQVDGVKEF
+1848 
-1861 HWDFGKNTLV
+1861 
-1871 TSDGQTIA
+1871 
-1879 DYLVGVEPLKG
+1879 
-1890 PLSQTDYDTSLVA
+1890 
-1903 ALNGFT
+1903 
-1909 NTDTSNIV
+1909 
-1917 YFVTDGMDTIGT
+1917 
-1929 NGQQFN
+1929 
-1935 KDWVVSQTGGNI
+1935 
-1947 DKYKPTIVPVAIGG
+1947 
-1961 TINNTPEAHDILNQI
+1961 
-1976 ASLGQGYKPDNSGHS
+1976 
-1991 QVIISTNTDQLDDA
+1991 
-2005 INNSFDNII
+2005 
-2014 SGNDTIHGGKGNDFI
+2014 
-2029 VGDTLNNDWLVQQYG
+2029 
-2044 SGHTHMADLID
+2044 
-2055 SGVTLSEVL
+2055 
-2064 FTVAAK
+2064 
-2070 EQGVDIDKLTT
+2070 
-2081 KDVYQFVIKH
+2081 
-2091 QDTLVIEGDNP
+2091 
-2102 SNGLDKIFGDEGQDI
+2102 
-2117 LFGSGNNDI
+2117 
-2126 LTGGTGDDLMF
+2126 
-2137 GQNGNDILV
+2137 
-2146 SDSGSD
+2146 
-2152 ILFGGNGNDIF
+2152 
-2163 KLDVLATDEKT
+2163 
-2174 VTSIQDFERGD
+2174 
-2185 SINIES
+2185 
-2191 ILDANLSLD
+2191 
-2200 DLLSHVSSAEVDGK
+2200 DGK
-2214 DVNIVFDD
+2214 
-2222 KHKVELKD
+2222 
-2230 IKNVYSELGTSTSEI
+2230 ELGTAEVVVRCKRQTGVDARS
-2245 VTQLFNNDVFT
+2245 
-2256 NHH
+2256 

>member
-1 MFLCY
+1 
-6 FSAIKKVCLDRNI
+6 
-19 IMKVINLKE
+19 MKAINLKE

-54 MDINTGTII
+54 MNINTGTII

-72 AIDKTGAP
+72 AIDKAGAP

-105 DNAIDDESIHIA
+105 DNAIDNESIHIA
-117 EQTTIAIDDLQKIHD
+117 EQTTAAIDDLQKIHD
-132 AILGGID
+132 AILDGID

-159 VTIDCD
+159 VTIDYD

-176 TAYQPGAVEYPE
+176 TAYQPGTVEYSE
-188 DYSGLNEHL
+188 DYSGLNDHL
-197 SIEASGAFDSISQ
+197 SIEASITIDSISQ
-210 DDVVTAAESNAMQTI
+210 DDVVTAAESNAMQTITGTVGGDVKAGDIVTVTLDGKEIGKATVVNNNGKLEWSLDVDGKTLLQAGIETVSATVTTNDDVGNSATATTTHDYTIDIQASITIDPITGDNVITQQEGHEPTLPITGTVGKDVLPGDTVTVTINGNEYTTTVQPDMSWTVNVTGNDILHADKATASVTTNYGTNHEATATDTESYEVTIEAKVTIETIAGDGVVNQEESEGKVPVTGTVGGDVKEGDTVTITVNGKDYTTTVGKDGSWTVDVDGSDLVENGDNPIHATVTTCDGAGHCATADNDKGYDIDTDINAQITIDSISQDDVVTAAESHSSQTI

-392 EATATDAESYE
+392 EATATDTENYE

-511 AQITID
+511 A
-517 LISQDDVVTAAESH
+517 
-531 SPQTITGTVGGDVKA
+531 
-546 GDIVTVTLDGKEIGK
+546 
-561 ATVVNNNGKLEWS
+561 
-574 LDVDGKTLLQAGV
+574 
-587 DTVSA
+587 
-592 TVTATDDA
+592 
-600 GNSATANTTH
+600 
-610 DYTVDIQASITIAPI
+610 
-625 TGDNVITQQ
+625 
-634 EGHEP
+634 
-639 TLPITGTVGKDV
+639 
-651 LPGDTVTV
+651 
-659 TINGNEY
+659 
-666 TTTVQPD
+666 
-673 MSWTV
+673 
-678 NVTGDDIL
+678 
-686 HADKATASV
+686 
-695 TTNYGTNHEATA
+695 
-707 TDTESYEVTIEAKVT
+707 
-722 IETIAG
+722 
-728 DGVVNQEESEGKVP
+728 
-742 VTGTVGGDV
+742 
-751 KEGDTVTITVN
+751 
-762 GKDYTTTVGKDGS
+762 
-775 WTVDVDG
+775 
-782 SDLIENGDNPIHAT
+782 
-796 VTTCDGAGH
+796 
-805 CATAN
+805 
-810 NDKGYDIDTDIN
+810 
-822 AAITITVIAEDDVIN
+822 AITITVIAEDDVIN

-879 NGKLVWTATDING
+879 NGKLVWTATDIDG

-911 DAGNSKTATT
+911 DAGNRKTATT
-921 THAYKEAV
+921 THDYKEAV

-940 EDNVLNADEST
+940 EDNVLNTDEST

-961 GDAKAGDMV
+961 GDAKVGDMV

-977 ELGTATVVAGENGKL
+977 ELGKATVVAGANGKL

-1011 EATITISDD
+1011 EATITISDEF
-1020 YGNTATAEDKQ
+1020 GNTASDEDKQ
-1031 DYLEKDLTVSVDITS
+1031 DYLEKDLTVSVDIMS

-1051 VLNADESISTVAIKG
+1051 VLNADESTSTVAIKG
-1066 TVGGDAKAGDMVTVT
+1066 TVGGDAKVGDMVTVT
-1081 LDGKELGSAKV
+1081 LDGKELGKATV
-1092 VVGENGKLEWML
+1092 VAGENGKLEWTL

-1178 DAKAGDM
+1178 DAKVGDM
-1185 VTVTLDGKELGKA
+1185 VTVTLDGKELGTA
-1198 TVVAGANGKLEWTL
+1198 TVVA
-1212 EVDGSTLAGATV
+1212 
-1224 NEVEA
+1224 
-1229 TITISDEFGNTA
+1229 
-1241 SDEDKQDYL
+1241 
-1250 EKDLTVSVDITS
+1250 
-1262 VAEDNVLN
+1262 
-1270 ADESISTVA
+1270 
-1279 IKGTV
+1279 
-1284 GGDAKAGDMVTVT
+1284 
-1297 LDGKELGSAK
+1297 
-1307 VVVGEN
+1307 GEN

-1322 DGSTLAGAT
+1322 EGSTLAGAT

-1429 VEGSTLAGA
+1429 VDGSTLAGA
-1438 TVNDVEA
+1438 TVNEVEA

-1519 KHEVIVNDDLEWT
+1519 KHEVTVNDDLEWT

-1558 GNTATATD
+1558 GNTATASD

-1657 SGDIAAD
+1657 SGDITAD

-1729 SMAMREV
+1729 SMSMREV
-1736 NPENIHLDNGHTSGK
+1736 NPENIHLDNGHTSGQ
-1751 LTLVDRDGV
+1751 LTLVDKDGEETHV
-1760 KEHFDFNSIDEL
+1760 EFNSIDHL
-1772 SGILGLKFG
+1772 SSLLGYYYG

-1786 SVYSPELNITFP
+1786 SVYDPKFTLTFP

-1879 DYLVGVEPLKG
+1879 DYLVGVEPLTG

-2044 SGHTHMADLID
+2044 SGYTHMADLID

-2137 GQNGNDILV
+2137 GQNGDDILV

-2174 VTSIQDFERGD
+2174 VTSIQDFEKGD

-2230 IKNVYSELGTSTSEI
+2230 IKNVYSDLGTSTSEI

>member
-19 IMKVINLKE
+19 IMKAINLKE

-54 MDINTGTII
+54 MNINTGTII

-72 AIDKTGAP
+72 AIDKAGAP
-80 AELSYELI
+80 AELFYELI

-105 DNAIDDESIHIA
+105 ENAIDNESIHIA
-117 EQTTIAIDDLQKIHD
+117 EQTTAAVDDLQKIHD
-132 AILGGID
+132 AILNGID

-159 VTIDCD
+159 VTIDYD

-176 TAYQPGAVEYPE
+176 TAYQPGTVEYPE
-188 DYSGLNEHL
+188 DYSGLNDHL
-197 SIEASGAFDSISQ
+197 SIEASITIDSISQ

-269 TLLQAGVDTVSA
+269 TLLQAGVNTVSA

-392 EATATDAESYE
+392 EATATDTESYE

-493 HCATANNDKGYD
+493 HCATADNDKGYD

-517 LISQDDVVTAAESH
+517 SISQDDVVTAAESH
-531 SPQTITGTVGGDVKA
+531 SSQTITGTVGGDVKA

-610 DYTVDIQASITIAPI
+610 DYTVDIQASITIDPI

-822 AAITITVIAEDDVIN
+822 ADITITVIAEDDVIN

-879 NGKLVWTATDING
+879 NGKLVWTATNIDG

-921 THAYKEAV
+921 THDYKEAV

-1011 EATITISDD
+1011 EATITISDEFGNTASDEDKQDYLEKDLTVSVDITSVAEDNVLNVDESTSTVAIKGTVGGDAKAGDRVTVTLDGKELGKATVVAGENDKLEWTLEVEGSTLAGATVNEVEATITISDD

-1051 VLNADESISTVAIKG
+1051 VLNADESTSTVSIKG
-1066 TVGGDAKAGDMVTVT
+1066 TVGGDAKAGDIVTVT
-1081 LDGKELGSAKV
+1081 LDGKELG
-1092 VVGENGKLEWML
+1092 
-1104 EVDGSTLAGAT
+1104 T
-1115 VNEVEATITISDEFG
+1115 
-1130 NTASDEDKQ
+1130 
-1139 DYLEKDLTVS
+1139 
-1149 VDITSVAEDNV
+1149 
-1160 LNADESTSTV
+1160 
-1170 AIKGTVGG
+1170 
-1178 DAKAGDM
+1178 
-1185 VTVTLDGKELGKA
+1185 A
-1198 TVVAGANGKLEWTL
+1198 TVVA
-1212 EVDGSTLAGATV
+1212 
-1224 NEVEA
+1224 
-1229 TITISDEFGNTA
+1229 
-1241 SDEDKQDYL
+1241 
-1250 EKDLTVSVDITS
+1250 
-1262 VAEDNVLN
+1262 
-1270 ADESISTVA
+1270 
-1279 IKGTV
+1279 
-1284 GGDAKAGDMVTVT
+1284 
-1297 LDGKELGSAK
+1297 
-1307 VVVGEN
+1307 GEN

-1322 DGSTLAGAT
+1322 EGSTLAGAT

-1393 GDAKAGDMVTVTL
+1393 GDAKVGDMVTVTL
-1406 DGKELGTAE
+1406 DGKELGKAT
-1415 VVVGENGKLEWTLE
+1415 VVAGENGKLEWTLE

-1438 TVNDVEA
+1438 TVNEVEATITISDDYGNTATAEDKQDYLEKDLTVSVDITSVAEDNVLNADESISTVAIKGTVDGDAKAGDMVTVTLDGKELGKATVVAGENGKLEWTLEVEGSTLAGATVNEVEA

-1519 KHEVIVNDDLEWT
+1519 KHEVTVNDDLEWT

-1541 GAKKPVVTAD
+1541 GAKKPIVTAD

-1558 GNTATATD
+1558 GNTASATD

-1657 SGDIAAD
+1657 SGDITAD

-1691 GGTSGDDLHGT
+1691 GSTSGDDLHGT

-2137 GQNGNDILV
+2137 GQNGDDILV

-2174 VTSIQDFERGD
+2174 VTSIQDFEKGD

>member
-1 MFLCY
+1 
-6 FSAIKKVCLDRNI
+6 
-19 IMKVINLKE
+19 MKAINLKE

-49 PLHAG
+49 PLHVG
-54 MDINTGTII
+54 MNINTGTII

-105 DNAIDDESIHIA
+105 ENAIDNESIHIA
-117 EQTTIAIDDLQKIHD
+117 EQTTAAIDDLQKIHD
-132 AILGGID
+132 AILEGID

-159 VTIDCD
+159 VTIDYD

-176 TAYQPGAVEYPE
+176 TAYQPGTVEYPE
-188 DYSGLNEHL
+188 DYSGLNAHL
-197 SIEASGAFDSISQ
+197 SIEASITIDSISQ

-269 TLLQAGVDTVSA
+269 TLLQAGIETVSA
-281 TVTATDDAGNSA
+281 TVTTNDDVGNSA
-293 TANTT
+293 TATTT

-383 VTTNYGTNH
+383 VTTSYGSGH
-392 EATATDAESYE
+392 EATATDTESYE

-505 IDTDIN
+505 IDMDIN

-517 LISQDDVVTAAESH
+517 SISQDDVVTAAESH

-610 DYTVDIQASITIAPI
+610 DYTVDIQASITIDPI

-707 TDTESYEVTIEAKVT
+707 TDTENYEVTIDAKVT

-782 SDLIENGDNPIHAT
+782 SDLVENGDNPIHAT

-822 AAITITVIAEDDVIN
+822 ADITITVIAEDDVIN

-868 EIGTATVEKDA
+868 EIGTATIEKDA
-879 NGKLVWTATDING
+879 NGKLVWTATNIDG

-921 THAYKEAV
+921 THDYKEAV

-961 GDAKAGDMV
+961 GDAKVGDMVTVTLDGKELGTATVAAGENGKLEWTLEVEGSTLAGATVNEVEATIIISDDYGNTATAEDKQDYQEKDLTVSVDITSVAEDNVLNADESTSTVAIKGTVGGDAKAGDMVTVTLDGKEIGTAEVVVGENGKLEWTLEVDGSTLAGATVNEVEATITISDDYGNTATAEDKQDYLEKDLTVSVDITSVAEDNVLNADESTSTVAIKGTVGGDAKVGDMV

-1051 VLNADESISTVAIKG
+1051 VLNADES
-1066 TVGGDAKAGDMVTVT
+1066 
-1081 LDGKELGSAKV
+1081 
-1092 VVGENGKLEWML
+1092 
-1104 EVDGSTLAGAT
+1104 
-1115 VNEVEATITISDEFG
+1115 
-1130 NTASDEDKQ
+1130 
-1139 DYLEKDLTVS
+1139 
-1149 VDITSVAEDNV
+1149 
-1160 LNADESTSTV
+1160 TSTV

-1212 EVDGSTLAGATV
+1212 EVEGATLADATV

-1241 SDEDKQDYL
+1241 SD
-1250 EKDLTVSVDITS
+1250 
-1262 VAEDNVLN
+1262 
-1270 ADESISTVA
+1270 
-1279 IKGTV
+1279 
-1284 GGDAKAGDMVTVT
+1284 
-1297 LDGKELGSAK
+1297 
-1307 VVVGEN
+1307 
-1313 GKLEWTLEV
+1313 
-1322 DGSTLAGAT
+1322 
-1331 VNEVEATI
+1331 
-1339 TISDDYGNTATAE
+1339 
-1352 DKQDYLEKDLTVSVD
+1352 
-1367 ITSVAEDNVLNADES
+1367 
-1382 TSTVAIKGTVG
+1382 
-1393 GDAKAGDMVTVTL
+1393 
-1406 DGKELGTAE
+1406 
-1415 VVVGENGKLEWTLE
+1415 
-1429 VEGSTLAGA
+1429 
-1438 TVNDVEA
+1438 
-1445 TITISDDYGN
+1445 
-1455 TATAEDKQDYLEK
+1455 EDKQDYLEK

-1519 KHEVIVNDDLEWT
+1519 KHEVTVNDDLEWT

-1558 GNTATATD
+1558 GNTASATD

-1657 SGDIAAD
+1657 SGDITAD

-1691 GGTSGDDLHGT
+1691 GSTSGDDLHGT

-2055 SGVTLSEVL
+2055 SGITLSEVL

-2137 GQNGNDILV
+2137 GQNGDDILV

-2174 VTSIQDFERGD
+2174 VTSIQDFEKGD

>member
-1 MFLCY
+1 
-6 FSAIKKVCLDRNI
+6 
-19 IMKVINLKE
+19 MKAINLKE

-54 MDINTGTII
+54 MNINTGTII

-72 AIDKTGAP
+72 AIDKAGAP

-105 DNAIDDESIHIA
+105 DNAIGDESIHIA
-117 EQTTIAIDDLQKIHD
+117 EQTTAAIDDLQKIHD
-132 AILGGID
+132 AILDGID

-159 VTIDCD
+159 VTIDYD

-188 DYSGLNEHL
+188 DYSGLNDHL
-197 SIEASGAFDSISQ
+197 SIEASIAIDSISQ
-210 DDVVTAAESNAMQTI
+210 DDVVTAAESNAMQTITGTVGGDVKAGDIVTVTLDGKEIGKATVVNNNGKLEWSLDVDGKTLLQAGVDTVSATVTATDDAGNSATANTTHDYTIDIQASITIDPITGDNVITQQEGHEPTLPITGTVGKDVLPGDTVTVTINGNEYTTTVQPDMSWTVNVTGHDILHADKATASVTTNYGTNHEATATDTESYEVTIEAKVTIETIAGDGVVNQEESEGKVPVTGTVGGDVKEGDTVTITVNGKDYTTTVGKDGSWTVDVDGSDLVENGDNPIHATVTTCDGAGHCATADNDKGYDIDTDINAQITIDSISQDDVVTAAESHSPQTI

-392 EATATDAESYE
+392 EATATD
-403 VTIEAKVTIETIAG
+403 
-417 DGVVNQEESEGKVPV
+417 
-432 TGTVGGDVKEGDTVT
+432 
-447 ITVNG
+447 
-452 KDYTT
+452 
-457 TVGKDGSW
+457 
-465 TVDVDG
+465 
-471 SDLVEN
+471 
-477 GDNPIHATVT
+477 
-487 TCDGAG
+487 
-493 HCATANNDKGYD
+493 
-505 IDTDIN
+505 
-511 AQITID
+511 
-517 LISQDDVVTAAESH
+517 
-531 SPQTITGTVGGDVKA
+531 
-546 GDIVTVTLDGKEIGK
+546 
-561 ATVVNNNGKLEWS
+561 
-574 LDVDGKTLLQAGV
+574 
-587 DTVSA
+587 
-592 TVTATDDA
+592 
-600 GNSATANTTH
+600 
-610 DYTVDIQASITIAPI
+610 
-625 TGDNVITQQ
+625 
-634 EGHEP
+634 
-639 TLPITGTVGKDV
+639 
-651 LPGDTVTV
+651 
-659 TINGNEY
+659 
-666 TTTVQPD
+666 
-673 MSWTV
+673 
-678 NVTGDDIL
+678 
-686 HADKATASV
+686 
-695 TTNYGTNHEATA
+695 
-707 TDTESYEVTIEAKVT
+707 TESYEVTIEAKVT

-762 GKDYTTTVGKDGS
+762 GKDYTTTVGKNGS

-782 SDLIENGDNPIHAT
+782 SDLVENGDNPIHAT

-805 CATAN
+805 CATAD

-822 AAITITVIAEDDVIN
+822 ADITIAVIAEDDVIN

-879 NGKLVWTATDING
+879 NGKLVWTATNIDG

-921 THAYKEAV
+921 THDYKEAV

-940 EDNVLNADEST
+940 EDNVLNTDEST

-977 ELGTATVVAGENGKL
+977 ELGTATVVADENGKL
-992 EWTLEVEGSTLAG
+992 EWT
-1005 ATVNEV
+1005 
-1011 EATITISDD
+1011 
-1020 YGNTATAEDKQ
+1020 
-1031 DYLEKDLTVSVDITS
+1031 
-1046 VAEDN
+1046 
-1051 VLNADESISTVAIKG
+1051 
-1066 TVGGDAKAGDMVTVT
+1066 
-1081 LDGKELGSAKV
+1081 
-1092 VVGENGKLEWML
+1092 L

-1185 VTVTLDGKELGKA
+1185 VTVTLDGKELGTA
-1198 TVVAGANGKLEWTL
+1198 TVVAGENGKLEWTLEVEGSTLAGATVNEVEATIIISDDYGNTATAEDKQDYQEKDLTVSVDITSVAEDNVLNADESTSTVAIKGTVDGDAKAGDMVTVTLDGKELGTATVVAGENGKLEWTL

-1241 SDEDKQDYL
+1241 SD
-1250 EKDLTVSVDITS
+1250 
-1262 VAEDNVLN
+1262 
-1270 ADESISTVA
+1270 
-1279 IKGTV
+1279 
-1284 GGDAKAGDMVTVT
+1284 
-1297 LDGKELGSAK
+1297 
-1307 VVVGEN
+1307 
-1313 GKLEWTLEV
+1313 
-1322 DGSTLAGAT
+1322 
-1331 VNEVEATI
+1331 
-1339 TISDDYGNTATAE
+1339 
-1352 DKQDYLEKDLTVSVD
+1352 
-1367 ITSVAEDNVLNADES
+1367 
-1382 TSTVAIKGTVG
+1382 
-1393 GDAKAGDMVTVTL
+1393 
-1406 DGKELGTAE
+1406 
-1415 VVVGENGKLEWTLE
+1415 
-1429 VEGSTLAGA
+1429 
-1438 TVNDVEA
+1438 
-1445 TITISDDYGN
+1445 
-1455 TATAEDKQDYLEK
+1455 EDKQDYLEK

-1519 KHEVIVNDDLEWT
+1519 KHEVTVNDDLEWT

-1657 SGDIAAD
+1657 SGDITAD

-1691 GGTSGDDLHGT
+1691 GSTSGDDLHGT

-1729 SMAMREV
+1729 SMSVKEV
-1736 NPENIHLDNGHTSGK
+1736 NVDDIHLDNNHKSGT
-1751 LTLVDRDGV
+1751 LTLTLNDGR
-1760 KEHFDFNSIDEL
+1760 EQSYEFGSMQEL
-1772 SGILGLKFG
+1772 ASWLNYAYG
-1781 SPLGF
+1781 SPLGLSRF
-1786 SVYSPELNITFP
+1786 TPELKFTFP
-1798 DGTTQTINDVY
+1798 DGSKQIINNVY
-1809 KDIGV
+1809 DDIGLE
-1814 VSRIDSAKESINHI
+1814 SRIDLAKNSVLEI
-1828 VENYGETL
+1828 VENYGESL
-1836 NHEQLS
+1836 DAEQLR
-1842 NLKFSL
+1842 NLEFSM
-1848 ITFASQVDGVKEF
+1848 ITFATGVDAIKKF
-1861 HWDFGKNTLV
+1861 HWDFDKNTLV
-1871 TSDGQTIA
+1871 SNDGQTIA
-1879 DYLVGVEPLKG
+1879 DFLTTVEPLSGDEGK
-1890 PLSQTDYDTSLVA
+1890 TDYDSSVIA

-1909 NTDTSNIV
+1909 NTNTSNVI
-1917 YFVTDGMDTIGT
+1917 YFVTDGMDTVDDG
-1929 NGQQFN
+1929 NGKFFDKN
-1935 KDWVVSQTGGNI
+1935 AVINSAGGSI

-1976 ASLGQGYKPDNSGHS
+1976 ASLGQGYKPDNTGNS
-1991 QVIISTNTDQLDDA
+1991 QVIISTNTAQLGDVV
-2005 INNSFDNII
+2005 NESFDNII

-2137 GQNGNDILV
+2137 GQNGDDILV

-2152 ILFGGNGNDIF
+2152 ILFGGKGNDIF

-2174 VTSIQDFERGD
+2174 LTSIQDFEKGD

>member
-1 MFLCY
+1 
-6 FSAIKKVCLDRNI
+6 
-19 IMKVINLKE
+19 MKAINLKE

-54 MDINTGTII
+54 MNINTGTII

-72 AIDKTGAP
+72 AIDKAGAP

-93 PTSYEHIFSVTD
+93 PTSSEHIFSVTD
-105 DNAIDDESIHIA
+105 ENAIDDESIHIA
-117 EQTTIAIDDLQKIHD
+117 EQTTAAIDDLQKIHD
-132 AILGGID
+132 AILDGID

-159 VTIDCD
+159 VTIDYD

-176 TAYQPGAVEYPE
+176 TAYQPGTVEYPE
-188 DYSGLNEHL
+188 DYSGLNDHL
-197 SIEASGAFDSISQ
+197 SIEASITIDSISQ

-269 TLLQAGVDTVSA
+269 TLLQAGVDSVSA

-298 HDYTIDIQ
+298 HDYTVDIQ

-392 EATATDAESYE
+392 EATATDTESYE
-403 VTIEAKVTIETIAG
+403 VTIAG

-493 HCATANNDKGYD
+493 HCATAD
-505 IDTDIN
+505 
-511 AQITID
+511 
-517 LISQDDVVTAAESH
+517 
-531 SPQTITGTVGGDVKA
+531 
-546 GDIVTVTLDGKEIGK
+546 
-561 ATVVNNNGKLEWS
+561 
-574 LDVDGKTLLQAGV
+574 
-587 DTVSA
+587 
-592 TVTATDDA
+592 
-600 GNSATANTTH
+600 
-610 DYTVDIQASITIAPI
+610 
-625 TGDNVITQQ
+625 
-634 EGHEP
+634 
-639 TLPITGTVGKDV
+639 
-651 LPGDTVTV
+651 
-659 TINGNEY
+659 
-666 TTTVQPD
+666 
-673 MSWTV
+673 
-678 NVTGDDIL
+678 
-686 HADKATASV
+686 
-695 TTNYGTNHEATA
+695 
-707 TDTESYEVTIEAKVT
+707 
-722 IETIAG
+722 
-728 DGVVNQEESEGKVP
+728 
-742 VTGTVGGDV
+742 
-751 KEGDTVTITVN
+751 
-762 GKDYTTTVGKDGS
+762 
-775 WTVDVDG
+775 
-782 SDLIENGDNPIHAT
+782 
-796 VTTCDGAGH
+796 
-805 CATAN
+805 

-868 EIGTATVEKDA
+868 EIGTATVEKGA
-879 NGKLVWTATDING
+879 NGKLVWTATDIDG

-921 THAYKEAV
+921 THDYKEAV

-961 GDAKAGDMV
+961 GDAKVGDIV
-970 TVTLDGK
+970 TVMLDGK
-977 ELGTATVVAGENGKL
+977 ELGTATVVA
-992 EWTLEVEGSTLAG
+992 
-1005 ATVNEV
+1005 
-1011 EATITISDD
+1011 
-1020 YGNTATAEDKQ
+1020 
-1031 DYLEKDLTVSVDITS
+1031 
-1046 VAEDN
+1046 
-1051 VLNADESISTVAIKG
+1051 
-1066 TVGGDAKAGDMVTVT
+1066 
-1081 LDGKELGSAKV
+1081 
-1092 VVGENGKLEWML
+1092 
-1104 EVDGSTLAGAT
+1104 
-1115 VNEVEATITISDEFG
+1115 
-1130 NTASDEDKQ
+1130 
-1139 DYLEKDLTVS
+1139 
-1149 VDITSVAEDNV
+1149 
-1160 LNADESTSTV
+1160 
-1170 AIKGTVGG
+1170 
-1178 DAKAGDM
+1178 
-1185 VTVTLDGKELGKA
+1185 
-1198 TVVAGANGKLEWTL
+1198 
-1212 EVDGSTLAGATV
+1212 
-1224 NEVEA
+1224 
-1229 TITISDEFGNTA
+1229 
-1241 SDEDKQDYL
+1241 
-1250 EKDLTVSVDITS
+1250 
-1262 VAEDNVLN
+1262 
-1270 ADESISTVA
+1270 
-1279 IKGTV
+1279 
-1284 GGDAKAGDMVTVT
+1284 
-1297 LDGKELGSAK
+1297 
-1307 VVVGEN
+1307 GEN

-1406 DGKELGTAE
+1406 DGKELGTAT
-1415 VVVGENGKLEWTLE
+1415 VVAGENGKLEWTLE
-1429 VEGSTLAGA
+1429 VDGSTLAGA
-1438 TVNDVEA
+1438 TVNEVEATITISDEFGNTASDEDKQDYLEKDLTVSVDITSVAEDNVLNADESTSIVAIKGTVGGDAKAGDIVTVTLDGKELGTATVVAGENGKLEWTLEVDGSTLAGATVNEVEA

-1455 TATAEDKQDYLEK
+1455 TASDEDKQDYLEK

-1519 KHEVIVNDDLEWT
+1519 KHEVTVNDDLEWT

-1558 GNTATATD
+1558 GNTATASD

-1657 SGDIAAD
+1657 SGDITAD

-1691 GGTSGDDLHGT
+1691 GSTSGDDLHGT

-1736 NPENIHLDNGHTSGK
+1736 NPENIHLDNGHTSGQ

-2044 SGHTHMADLID
+2044 SGHTHMADLIN

-2137 GQNGNDILV
+2137 GQNGDDILV

-2174 VTSIQDFERGD
+2174 VTSIQDFEKGD

>member
-19 IMKVINLKE
+19 IMKAINLKE

-54 MDINTGTII
+54 MNINTGTII

-105 DNAIDDESIHIA
+105 DNAIDDESTHIA
-117 EQTTIAIDDLQKIHD
+117 EQTTAAFDELQKIHD
-132 AILGGID
+132 AILDGID

-159 VTIDCD
+159 VTIDYD

-176 TAYQPGAVEYPE
+176 TAYQPGTVEYPE
-188 DYSGLNEHL
+188 DYSGLNDHL
-197 SIEASGAFDSISQ
+197 SIEASITIDSISQ

-230 GDVKAGDIVTVTLD
+230 GDVEAGDIVTVTLD

-269 TLLQAGVDTVSA
+269 TLLQAGIETVSA
-281 TVTATDDAGNSA
+281 TVTTNDDVGNSA

-306 ASITIDPI
+306 ASITID
-314 TGDNVITQQEGHE
+314 
-327 PTLPITG
+327 
-334 TVGKD
+334 
-339 VLPGDTVTVTINGNE
+339 
-354 YTTTVQPDMSWT
+354 
-366 VNVTGD
+366 
-372 DILHADKATAS
+372 
-383 VTTNYGTNH
+383 
-392 EATATDAESYE
+392 
-403 VTIEAKVTIETIAG
+403 
-417 DGVVNQEESEGKVPV
+417 
-432 TGTVGGDVKEGDTVT
+432 
-447 ITVNG
+447 
-452 KDYTT
+452 
-457 TVGKDGSW
+457 
-465 TVDVDG
+465 
-471 SDLVEN
+471 
-477 GDNPIHATVT
+477 
-487 TCDGAG
+487 
-493 HCATANNDKGYD
+493 
-505 IDTDIN
+505 
-511 AQITID
+511 
-517 LISQDDVVTAAESH
+517 
-531 SPQTITGTVGGDVKA
+531 
-546 GDIVTVTLDGKEIGK
+546 
-561 ATVVNNNGKLEWS
+561 
-574 LDVDGKTLLQAGV
+574 
-587 DTVSA
+587 
-592 TVTATDDA
+592 
-600 GNSATANTTH
+600 
-610 DYTVDIQASITIAPI
+610 PI

-782 SDLIENGDNPIHAT
+782 SDLVENGDNPIHAT

-822 AAITITVIAEDDVIN
+822 AQITIDSISQDDVVTAAESHSPQTITGTVGGDVKAGDIVTVTLDGKEIGKATVVNNNGKLEWSLDVDGKTLLQAGVDTVSATVTATDDAGNSATANTTHDYTVDIQASITIDPITGDNVITQQEGHEPTLPITGTVGKDVLPGDTVTVTINGNEYTTTVQPDMSWTVNVTGDDILHADKATASVTTNYGTNHEATATDTESYEVTIEAKVTIETIAGDGVVNQEESEGKVPVTGTVGGDVKEGDTVTITVNGKDYTTTVGKDGSWTVDVDGSDLVENGDNPIHATVTTCDGAGHCATANNDKGYDIDTDINADITITVIAEDDVIN

-879 NGKLVWTATDING
+879 NGKLVWTATNIDG

-921 THAYKEAV
+921 THDYKEAV

-940 EDNVLNADEST
+940 EDNILNADEST

-977 ELGTATVVAGENGKL
+977 ELGKATVVAGENGKL
-992 EWTLEVEGSTLAG
+992 EWMLEVEGSTLAG

-1051 VLNADESISTVAIKG
+1051 VLNADESTSTVAIKG

-1092 VVGENGKLEWML
+1092 VVGENGKLEW
-1104 EVDGSTLAGAT
+1104 
-1115 VNEVEATITISDEFG
+1115 
-1130 NTASDEDKQ
+1130 
-1139 DYLEKDLTVS
+1139 
-1149 VDITSVAEDNV
+1149 
-1160 LNADESTSTV
+1160 
-1170 AIKGTVGG
+1170 
-1178 DAKAGDM
+1178 
-1185 VTVTLDGKELGKA
+1185 
-1198 TVVAGANGKLEWTL
+1198 TL
-1212 EVDGSTLAGATV
+1212 EVEGSTLAGATV

-1297 LDGKELGSAK
+1297 LDGKELGKAT
-1307 VVVGEN
+1307 VV
-1313 GKLEWTLEV
+1313 
-1322 DGSTLAGAT
+1322 AGA
-1331 VNEVEATI
+1331 
-1339 TISDDYGNTATAE
+1339 
-1352 DKQDYLEKDLTVSVD
+1352 
-1367 ITSVAEDNVLNADES
+1367 
-1382 TSTVAIKGTVG
+1382 
-1393 GDAKAGDMVTVTL
+1393 
-1406 DGKELGTAE
+1406 
-1415 VVVGENGKLEWTLE
+1415 NGKLEWTLE

-1438 TVNDVEA
+1438 TVNEVEA

-1480 GDNALNAT
+1480 GDNALNAN

-1519 KHEVIVNDDLEWT
+1519 KHEVTVNDDLEWT

-1558 GNTATATD
+1558 GNTASATD

-1657 SGDIAAD
+1657 SGDITAD

-1691 GGTSGDDLHGT
+1691 GSTSGDDLHGT

-1736 NPENIHLDNGHTSGK
+1736 NPENIHLDNGHTSGQ

-2137 GQNGNDILV
+2137 GQNGDDILV

-2174 VTSIQDFERGD
+2174 VTSIQDFEKGD

-2256 NHH
+2256 NHN

>member
-19 IMKVINLKE
+19 IMKAINLKE

-54 MDINTGTII
+54 MNINTGTII

-105 DNAIDDESIHIA
+105 ENAIDDESIHIA
-117 EQTTIAIDDLQKIHD
+117 EQTTAAIDDLQKIHD
-132 AILGGID
+132 AILDGID

-159 VTIDCD
+159 VTIDYD

-176 TAYQPGAVEYPE
+176 TAYQPGTVEYPE

-197 SIEASGAFDSISQ
+197 SIEASITIDSISQ
-210 DDVVTAAESNAMQTI
+210 DDVVTAAESNAMQTITGTVGGDVKAGDIVTVTLDGKEIGKATVVNNNGKLEWSLDVDGKTLLQAGIETVSATVTTNDDVGNSATANTTHDYTIDIQASITIDPITGDNVITQQEGHEPTLPITGTVGKDVLPGDTVTVTINGNEYTTTVQPDMSWTVNVTGDDILHADKATASVTTNYGTNHEATATDTESYEVTIEAKVTIETIAGDGVVNQEESEGKVPVTGTVGGDVKEGDTVTITVNGKDYTTTVGKDGSWTVDVDGSDLVENGDNPIHATVTTCDGAGHCATADNDKGYDIDTDINAQITIDSISQDDVVTAAESHSPQTI

-392 EATATDAESYE
+392 EATATDTESYE

-493 HCATANNDKGYD
+493 HCATADNDKGYD

-511 AQITID
+511 AD
-517 LISQDDVVTAAESH
+517 
-531 SPQTITGTVGGDVKA
+531 
-546 GDIVTVTLDGKEIGK
+546 
-561 ATVVNNNGKLEWS
+561 
-574 LDVDGKTLLQAGV
+574 
-587 DTVSA
+587 
-592 TVTATDDA
+592 
-600 GNSATANTTH
+600 
-610 DYTVDIQASITIAPI
+610 
-625 TGDNVITQQ
+625 
-634 EGHEP
+634 
-639 TLPITGTVGKDV
+639 
-651 LPGDTVTV
+651 
-659 TINGNEY
+659 
-666 TTTVQPD
+666 
-673 MSWTV
+673 
-678 NVTGDDIL
+678 
-686 HADKATASV
+686 
-695 TTNYGTNHEATA
+695 
-707 TDTESYEVTIEAKVT
+707 
-722 IETIAG
+722 
-728 DGVVNQEESEGKVP
+728 
-742 VTGTVGGDV
+742 
-751 KEGDTVTITVN
+751 
-762 GKDYTTTVGKDGS
+762 
-775 WTVDVDG
+775 
-782 SDLIENGDNPIHAT
+782 
-796 VTTCDGAGH
+796 
-805 CATAN
+805 
-810 NDKGYDIDTDIN
+810 
-822 AAITITVIAEDDVIN
+822 ITITVIAEDDVIN

-879 NGKLVWTATDING
+879 NGKLVWTATDIDG

-921 THAYKEAV
+921 THDYKEAV

-961 GDAKAGDMV
+961 GDAKAGDIV

-977 ELGTATVVAGENGKL
+977 ELGTATVVVGENGKL
-992 EWTLEVEGSTLAG
+992 EWTLEVE
-1005 ATVNEV
+1005 
-1011 EATITISDD
+1011 
-1020 YGNTATAEDKQ
+1020 
-1031 DYLEKDLTVSVDITS
+1031 
-1046 VAEDN
+1046 
-1051 VLNADESISTVAIKG
+1051 
-1066 TVGGDAKAGDMVTVT
+1066 
-1081 LDGKELGSAKV
+1081 
-1092 VVGENGKLEWML
+1092 
-1104 EVDGSTLAGAT
+1104 GSTLAGAT

-1185 VTVTLDGKELGKA
+1185 VTVTLDGKELGSAK
-1198 TVVAGANGKLEWTL
+1198 VVVGENGKLEWTLEVDGSTLAGAKVNEVEATITISDEFGNTASDEDKQDYLEKDLTVSVDITSVAEDNVLNADESTSTVAIKGTVGGDAKAGDMVTVTLDGKELGSAKVVVGENGKLEWTL

-1270 ADESISTVA
+1270 ADESTSTVA

-1284 GGDAKAGDMVTVT
+1284 GGDAKVGDMVTVT
-1297 LDGKELGSAK
+1297 LDGKELGTAT
-1307 VVVGEN
+1307 VVAGEN

-1322 DGSTLAGAT
+1322 EGSTLAGAT

-1339 TISDDYGNTATAE
+1339 TISDDYGNT
-1352 DKQDYLEKDLTVSVD
+1352 S
-1367 ITSVAEDNVLNADES
+1367 
-1382 TSTVAIKGTVG
+1382 
-1393 GDAKAGDMVTVTL
+1393 
-1406 DGKELGTAE
+1406 
-1415 VVVGENGKLEWTLE
+1415 
-1429 VEGSTLAGA
+1429 
-1438 TVNDVEA
+1438 
-1445 TITISDDYGN
+1445 
-1455 TATAEDKQDYLEK
+1455 TAEDKQDYLEK

-1519 KHEVIVNDDLEWT
+1519 KHEVTVNDDLEWT

-1628 TVIVLE
+1628 TVVVLE

-1657 SGDIAAD
+1657 SGDITAD

-1691 GGTSGDDLHGT
+1691 GSTSGDDLHGT

-1935 KDWVVSQTGGNI
+1935 KDWVVSQTGSNI

-2137 GQNGNDILV
+2137 GQNGDDILV

-2174 VTSIQDFERGD
+2174 VTSIQDFEKGD

>member
-1 MFLCY
+1 
-6 FSAIKKVCLDRNI
+6 
-19 IMKVINLKE
+19 MKAINLKE

-54 MDINTGTII
+54 MNINTGTII

-93 PTSYEHIFSVTD
+93 PTSYEHIFSVPD
-105 DNAIDDESIHIA
+105 DNAIDNESIHIA
-117 EQTTIAIDDLQKIHD
+117 EQTTAAIDDLQKIHD
-132 AILGGID
+132 AILDGID

-159 VTIDCD
+159 VTIDYD

-176 TAYQPGAVEYPE
+176 TAYQPGTVEYPE
-188 DYSGLNEHL
+188 DYSGLNDHL
-197 SIEASGAFDSISQ
+197 SIEASIIIDSISQ

-269 TLLQAGVDTVSA
+269 TLLQAGIETVSA
-281 TVTATDDAGNSA
+281 TVTTNDDVGNSA
-293 TANTT
+293 TATTT

-327 PTLPITG
+327 PTLP
-334 TVGKD
+334 V
-339 VLPGDTVTVTINGNE
+339 
-354 YTTTVQPDMSWT
+354 
-366 VNVTGD
+366 
-372 DILHADKATAS
+372 
-383 VTTNYGTNH
+383 
-392 EATATDAESYE
+392 
-403 VTIEAKVTIETIAG
+403 
-417 DGVVNQEESEGKVPV
+417 
-432 TGTVGGDVKEGDTVT
+432 
-447 ITVNG
+447 
-452 KDYTT
+452 
-457 TVGKDGSW
+457 
-465 TVDVDG
+465 
-471 SDLVEN
+471 
-477 GDNPIHATVT
+477 
-487 TCDGAG
+487 
-493 HCATANNDKGYD
+493 
-505 IDTDIN
+505 
-511 AQITID
+511 
-517 LISQDDVVTAAESH
+517 
-531 SPQTITGTVGGDVKA
+531 
-546 GDIVTVTLDGKEIGK
+546 
-561 ATVVNNNGKLEWS
+561 
-574 LDVDGKTLLQAGV
+574 
-587 DTVSA
+587 
-592 TVTATDDA
+592 
-600 GNSATANTTH
+600 
-610 DYTVDIQASITIAPI
+610 
-625 TGDNVITQQ
+625 
-634 EGHEP
+634 
-639 TLPITGTVGKDV
+639 TGTVGKDV

-782 SDLIENGDNPIHAT
+782 SDLVENGDNPIHAT

-856 EGDTVTLTLDGK
+856 EGDTVILTLDGK
-868 EIGTATVEKDA
+868 EIGTATVAKDA
-879 NGKLVWTATDING
+879 NGNLVWTATDIDG

-921 THAYKEAV
+921 THDYKEAV

-961 GDAKAGDMV
+961 GDAKV
-970 TVTLDGK
+970 
-977 ELGTATVVAGENGKL
+977 
-992 EWTLEVEGSTLAG
+992 
-1005 ATVNEV
+1005 
-1011 EATITISDD
+1011 
-1020 YGNTATAEDKQ
+1020 
-1031 DYLEKDLTVSVDITS
+1031 
-1046 VAEDN
+1046 
-1051 VLNADESISTVAIKG
+1051 
-1066 TVGGDAKAGDMVTVT
+1066 GDMVTVT

-1092 VVGENGKLEWML
+1092 VVG
-1104 EVDGSTLAGAT
+1104 A
-1115 VNEVEATITISDEFG
+1115 
-1130 NTASDEDKQ
+1130 
-1139 DYLEKDLTVS
+1139 
-1149 VDITSVAEDNV
+1149 
-1160 LNADESTSTV
+1160 
-1170 AIKGTVGG
+1170 
-1178 DAKAGDM
+1178 
-1185 VTVTLDGKELGKA
+1185 
-1198 TVVAGANGKLEWTL
+1198 
-1212 EVDGSTLAGATV
+1212 
-1224 NEVEA
+1224 
-1229 TITISDEFGNTA
+1229 
-1241 SDEDKQDYL
+1241 
-1250 EKDLTVSVDITS
+1250 
-1262 VAEDNVLN
+1262 
-1270 ADESISTVA
+1270 
-1279 IKGTV
+1279 
-1284 GGDAKAGDMVTVT
+1284 
-1297 LDGKELGSAK
+1297 
-1307 VVVGEN
+1307 N

-1406 DGKELGTAE
+1406 DGKELGSAK

-1429 VEGSTLAGA
+1429 VDGSTLAGA
-1438 TVNDVEA
+1438 KVNEVEA

-1519 KHEVIVNDDLEWT
+1519 KHEVTVNDDLEWT

-1541 GAKKPVVTAD
+1541 GAKKPIVTAD

-1657 SGDIAAD
+1657 SGDITAD

-1691 GGTSGDDLHGT
+1691 GSTSGDDLHGT

-2137 GQNGNDILV
+2137 GQNGDDILV

-2174 VTSIQDFERGD
+2174 VTSIQDFEKGD

-2191 ILDANLSLD
+2191 ILDASLSLD